1 MPETIADELL
11 VNIRLKTE
19 ALEEGLAQMR
29 SLLAKS
35 SAQVERLSS
44 AQAKAAEAAAQAQAK
59 AAAEAASAAQ
69 KEAERLKAAYDAA
82 YKALEKDATEA
93 ALNQAEALETAAS
106 KAQEAAARAAR
117 EQVVAEQDAQTARIT
132 AIRAAE
138 AESKRASEEA
148 ARAAE
153 EAAER
158 TKQAQA
164 QVAAAATA
172 AFAGIV
178 LAIRGAIEAANEYN
192 NAMVGLN
199 SLAEGTGQDFGD
211 LQAAAEDLA
220 SDGLMTVADAAASL
234 KNLLAR
240 GFSAD
245 EAVDMLER
253 LKDAAAFGRQSSLS
267 LGEAVRSASEGI
279 KNENS
284 VLVDNAGVTKNVAVM
299 WEEYAATIGKSAAN
313 LTQAEKRQAEY
324 NGIMQETAYQVG
336 DAARYAEEFA
346 GKQAAL
352 EAATLRVNQA
362 LGASVQG
369 ALTPLLEAVTPIVDA
384 LAGWIERN
392 PELTAGIVAAT
403 TAGVALTAVVAGAIP
418 MVTGLA
424 AAFGTLQA
432 SMGVVG
438 AISLAI
444 GALAAFAVAC
454 SNAKTPAEELAEE
467 LEGLKNE
474 MQTLGETSA
483 SAEEAF
489 AVLESGTATTE
500 EIAAAKKALAAAIPD
515 VVIGY
520 DREGNAIL
528 ATNDILREHIE
539 LLRKEREE
547 KLQSARETAK
557 ELTATAQMEEQA
569 ARDKLERLK
578 EEREETKAYYEDLMN
593 QRGLYRK
600 FVETPEMLEGYRD
613 EALDENLRKQ
623 AEAAQ
628 ELEAAKL
635 ETSKRLQ
642 EQYALENE
650 LLGERDAATQLAM
663 EHTMDLATEQ
673 QLSGEEYL
681 ALLQQTLADE
691 EQMAAYREEAAAAAR
706 EEAAAVEELADAQDA
721 LDTAKSATEQQRA
734 AKQMRAYVEEV
745 KNGTKGTAT
754 YNKAVEELAEAY
766 DWLYPNIEQN
776 IDAISDLVAQQ
787 EDEAQKAVILA
798 RNAIDGLIE
807 SQNAI
812 IQLETASAEAKA
824 EAVSL
829 ISVLSQL
836 RNAMT
841 GLLIDGSLPEISVP
855 SVSSGGG
862 GGGGGGSEKSRW
874 EMELDELEHYA
885 ALGQDVTE
893 QQIAAIRRILE
904 EEKLSTEERWRL
916 EEELYD
922 KESALIED
930 KISLYKDLTNLTT
943 EEAAQQAAALQV
955 MLQTYALSTEERAAL
970 TEQLNETKK
979 ALDGDYL
986 RDYIAHLEQ
995 ILAAEQLNA
1004 AQRKNVLNEIMQA
1017 RIQLLQREQE
1027 AMQESISAQIS
1038 AIEAERD
1045 AQIAAIDKE
1054 IEALDKLLE
1063 QRKRLQQEE
1072 EDEDALRRLQESLK
1086 YEKDDYNRQQLEKQI
1101 EQKQKEIADREFE
1114 QSIQDQKD
1122 ALKAEQDA
1130 IRERAQAQIEG
1141 LQAMAEQ
1148 KTLWLETQYLQQQ
1161 EYNAL
1166 ELEQQNAQNALLLEG
1181 QALYGEQSLEAQQA
1195 LYGAQYGAGEE
1206 QNDAMVAL
1214 TDEGQQRDVETLL
1227 SYEDDWSGAGHTLGG
1242 ALESALQSHFDAIVA
1257 AAEAMASQV
1266 VSIVANAMAQINS
1279 LRSAASSVQS
1289 AGIGAAQSAISG
1301 RSGESARSTNVTI
1314 NQTNNFSGS
1323 SASPSAIRAAT
1334 KGAAQTLLKY

>member
-93 ALNQAEALETAAS
+93 ALAQAEALETAAS
-106 KAQEAAARAAR
+106 KAQEAATRAAR
-117 EQVVAEQDAQTARIT
+117 EQVVAERDAQTARIT

-284 VLVDNAGVTKNVAVM
+284 ILVDNAGVTKNVAVM

-324 NGIMQETAYQVG
+324 NGIMAETAYQVG

-369 ALTPLLEAVTPIVDA
+369 ALTPLLEAVTPLVDA

-418 MVTGLA
+418 MVKSLA
-424 AAFGTLQA
+424 AAFATLHA

-438 AISLAI
+438 AISLAV
-444 GALAAFAVAC
+444 GALAGIAAAC
-454 SNAKTPAEELAEE
+454 ANARSPLQELNEE
-467 LEGLKNE
+467 LEGLQDE
-474 MQTLGETSA
+474 LEQLSTSA
-483 SAEEAF
+483 GNAEQAL
-489 AVLESGTATTE
+489 AVLESGAATTDE
-500 EIAAAKKALAAAIPD
+500 LAAAKQRLAEIFPALVVGYDSEGNVILANNDLIREQIELTKELRRLKQQEAQEVSAQAVEEAKKRRDELEGVLRQLEAEKAQLEQERAAYIAQYGQDAPNVQWYDEELAARGETLINRNLEYRQSLID
-515 VVIGY
+515 L
-520 DREGNAIL
+520 NAQ
-528 ATNDILREHIE
+528 
-539 LLRKEREE
+539 
-547 KLQSARETAK
+547 LQA
-557 ELTATAQMEEQA
+557 
-569 ARDKLERLK
+569 
-578 EEREETKAYYEDLMN
+578 
-593 QRGLYRK
+593 
-600 FVETPEMLEGYRD
+600 
-613 EALDENLRKQ
+613 
-623 AEAAQ
+623 
-628 ELEAAKL
+628 
-635 ETSKRLQ
+635 
-642 EQYALENE
+642 QYALVNE
-650 LLGERDAATQLAM
+650 SLGEADAATQLAM
-663 EHTMDLATEQ
+663 ASAMEYAA
-673 QLSGEEYL
+673 QLEMTGAEYQSY
-681 ALLQQTLADE
+681 LQTVLADE

-706 EEAAAVEELADAQDA
+706 EEAAAVEELASAQEA
-721 LDTAKSATEQQRA
+721 VDTAGSAAEQQRA
-734 AKQMRAYVEEV
+734 AKQMRAYVEEI

-754 YNKAVEELAEAY
+754 YQKAVEELTDAY
-766 DWLYPNIEQN
+766 GSLYPDVENN
-776 IDAISDLVAQQ
+776 IDAISRLVGVEEETAR
-787 EDEAQKAVILA
+787 AAVESA
-798 RNAIDGLIE
+798 RTAIDNLIAVQ
-807 SQNAI
+807 SAI
-812 IQLETASAEAKA
+812 IQSAEATAQAKA
-824 EAVSL
+824 EAVSY
-829 ISVLSQL
+829 IQVLSQL

-855 SVSSGGG
+855 SVSTGGGG

-874 EMELDELEHYA
+874 EMELEELEHYA

-943 EEAAQQAAALQV
+943 EEAAQQAAALQY

-1114 QSIQDQKD
+1114 QNIQDQKD

-1148 KTLWLETQYLQQQ
+1148 KTLYLETQYLQQQ

-1242 ALESALQSHFDAIVA
+1242 ALQSALQSHFDAIVA

-1279 LRSAASSVQS
+1279 LRSAASSLQS
-1289 AGIGAAQSAISG
+1289 MGGGTASS
-1301 RSGESARSTNVTI
+1301 RSGGSARSTNVTI

-1323 SASPSAIRAAT
+1323 SPSPSAIRAAT

>member
-59 AAAEAASAAQ
+59 AAAEAARAAQ

-82 YKALEKDATEA
+82 YKALEQDASEA
-93 ALNQAEALETAAS
+93 VLNQAEALETAAN
-106 KAQEAAARAAR
+106 KAQEAAARAAH

-192 NAMVGLN
+192 NAMVGLK

-245 EAVDMLER
+245 EAVQMLER

-313 LTQAEKRQAEY
+313 LTQAERRQAEY

-369 ALTPLLEAVTPIVDA
+369 ALTPLLEAVTPLVDA

-418 MVTGLA
+418 MVKSLA
-424 AAFGTLQA
+424 AAFATLHA

-438 AISLAI
+438 AISLAV
-444 GALAAFAVAC
+444 GALAGIAAAC
-454 SNAKTPAEELAEE
+454 ANARSPLQELNEE
-467 LEGLKNE
+467 LEGLQDE
-474 MQTLGETSA
+474 LEQLSTSA
-483 SAEEAF
+483 GNAEQAL
-489 AVLESGTATTE
+489 AVLESGAATTDE
-500 EIAAAKKALAAAIPD
+500 LAAAKQRLAEIFPALVVGYDSEGNVILANNDLIREQIELTKELRRLKQQEAQEVSAQAVEEAKKRRDELEGVLRQLEAEKAQLEQERAAYIAQYGQDAPNVQWYDEELAARGETLINRNLEYRQSLID
-515 VVIGY
+515 L
-520 DREGNAIL
+520 NAQ
-528 ATNDILREHIE
+528 
-539 LLRKEREE
+539 
-547 KLQSARETAK
+547 LQA
-557 ELTATAQMEEQA
+557 
-569 ARDKLERLK
+569 
-578 EEREETKAYYEDLMN
+578 
-593 QRGLYRK
+593 
-600 FVETPEMLEGYRD
+600 
-613 EALDENLRKQ
+613 
-623 AEAAQ
+623 
-628 ELEAAKL
+628 
-635 ETSKRLQ
+635 
-642 EQYALENE
+642 QYALVNE
-650 LLGERDAATQLAM
+650 SLGEADAATQLAM
-663 EHTMDLATEQ
+663 ASAMEYAA
-673 QLSGEEYL
+673 QLEMTGAEYQSY
-681 ALLQQTLADE
+681 LQTVLADE

-706 EEAAAVEELADAQDA
+706 EEAAAVEELASAQEA
-721 LDTAKSATEQQRA
+721 VDTAGSAAEQQRA
-734 AKQMRAYVEEV
+734 AKQMRAYVEEI

-754 YNKAVEELAEAY
+754 YQKAVEELTDAY
-766 DWLYPNIEQN
+766 GSLYPDVENN
-776 IDAISDLVAQQ
+776 IDAISRLVGVEEETAR
-787 EDEAQKAVILA
+787 AAVESA
-798 RNAIDGLIE
+798 RTAIDNLIAVQ
-807 SQNAI
+807 SAI
-812 IQLETASAEAKA
+812 IQSAEATAQAKA
-824 EAVSL
+824 EAVSY
-829 ISVLSQL
+829 IQVLSQL

-841 GLLIDGSLPEISVP
+841 GLLIDSSLPEISVP
-855 SVSSGGG
+855 SVSTGGGG

-943 EEAAQQAAALQV
+943 EEAAQQAAALQY

-1017 RIQLLQREQE
+1017 RIQLMQREQE

-1114 QSIQDQKD
+1114 QNIQDQKD

-1166 ELEQQNAQNALLLEG
+1166 ELEQQTAQNALLLEG

-1257 AAEAMASQV
+1257 AAETMASTV

-1279 LRSAASSVQS
+1279 LRSAASSLQS
-1289 AGIGAAQSAISG
+1289 AGIGAAQGAISG
-1301 RSGESARSTNVTI
+1301 RSGGSARSGGVTVY
-1314 NQTNNFSGS
+1314 QTNNFSGS
-1323 SASPSAIRAAT
+1323 SPSPSAIRAAT

>member
-82 YKALEKDATEA
+82 YKALEKDASEA
-93 ALNQAEALETAAS
+93 ALNQAEALETAAN
-106 KAQEAAARAAR
+106 KAQEAATRAAH

-220 SDGLMTVADAAASL
+220 SDGLMTVADAAAAL

-245 EAVDMLER
+245 EAVQMLER

-267 LGEAVRSASEGI
+267 LGEAVRSAAEGI

-284 VLVDNAGVTKNVAVM
+284 ILVDNAGVTKNVAVM
-299 WEEYAATIGKSAAN
+299 WEEYAQEIGKSAAN

-362 LGASVQG
+362 LGASVQS
-369 ALTPLLEAVTPIVDA
+369 ALTPLLEAVTPLVDA

-403 TAGVALTAVVAGAIP
+403 TAGVALTAAMAAAIP
-418 MVTGLA
+418 VVTGLA

-454 SNAKTPAEELAEE
+454 TNAKTPAEELAEE

-474 MQTLGETSA
+474 MQTLGEASA

-520 DREGNAIL
+520 DNEGNAIL

-539 LLRKEREE
+539 LLRKEREA
-547 KLQSARETAK
+547 KLQSARAAAQEMAD
-557 ELTATAQMEEQA
+557 TAQLEVEAAQYRLDVLREERAETERYYADMLKYAQNYSEEQRA
-569 ARDKLERLK
+569 LLES
-578 EEREETKAYYEDLMN
+578 
-593 QRGLYRK
+593 
-600 FVETPEMLEGYRD
+600 YRD
-613 EALDENLRKQ
+613 DALQQNTQAQ

-628 ELEAAKL
+628 ELADARMQASLK
-635 ETSKRLQ
+635 LQ

-663 EHTMDLATEQ
+663 EHTMELATQQ

-691 EQMAAYREEAAAAAR
+691 QQMAAYREEAAAAAR

-798 RNAIDGLIE
+798 RNAIDGLIK

-841 GLLIDGSLPEISVP
+841 GLLIDSSLPEIPVP
-855 SVSSGGG
+855 SVSSGGGG

-943 EEAAQQAAALQV
+943 EEAAQQAAALQY

-1114 QSIQDQKD
+1114 QNIQDQKD

-1166 ELEQQNAQNALLLEG
+1166 ELEQQTAQNALLLEG

-1242 ALESALQSHFDAIVA
+1242 ALQSALQSHFDAIVA

-1289 AGIGAAQSAISG
+1289 MGGGTASS
-1301 RSGESARSTNVTI
+1301 RSGGSARSTNVTI
-1314 NQTNNFSGS
+1314 NQTNNFSGGAS
-1323 SASPSAIRAAT
+1323 RSPSAIRAAT
-1334 KGAAQTLLKY
+1334 KTAAQTLLKY

>member
-93 ALNQAEALETAAS
+93 ALAQAEALETAAS
-106 KAQEAAARAAR
+106 KAQEAATRAAR

-192 NAMVGLN
+192 NAMVGLK

-245 EAVDMLER
+245 EAVQMLER

-313 LTQAEKRQAEY
+313 LTQAERRQAEY

-336 DAARYAEEFA
+336 DAARYAEAFA

-369 ALTPLLEAVTPIVDA
+369 ALTPLVQILTPLADA
-384 LAGWIERN
+384 LAWVIEKF
-392 PELTAGIVAAT
+392 PGVSAGATAALTAM
-403 TAGVALTAVVAGAIP
+403 VALTAVVTGAIP
-418 MVTGLA
+418 MVKSLA
-424 AAFGTLQA
+424 AAFATLHA
-432 SMGVVG
+432 SLGVVG
-438 AISLAI
+438 AISLAV
-444 GALAAFAVAC
+444 GALAGIAAAC
-454 SNAKTPAEELAEE
+454 ANARSPLQELNEE
-467 LEGLKNE
+467 LEGLQDE
-474 MQTLGETSA
+474 LEQLSTSA
-483 SAEEAF
+483 GNAEQAL
-489 AVLESGTATTE
+489 AVLESGTATTDE
-500 EIAAAKKALAAAIPD
+500 LAAAKQRLAEIFPALVVGYDSEGNVILANNDLIREQIELTKELRRLKQQEAQEVSAQAVEEAKKRRDELEGVLRQLEAEKAQLEQERAAYIAQYGQDAPNVQWYDEELAARGETLINRNLEYRQSLID
-515 VVIGY
+515 L
-520 DREGNAIL
+520 NAQ
-528 ATNDILREHIE
+528 
-539 LLRKEREE
+539 
-547 KLQSARETAK
+547 LQA
-557 ELTATAQMEEQA
+557 
-569 ARDKLERLK
+569 
-578 EEREETKAYYEDLMN
+578 
-593 QRGLYRK
+593 
-600 FVETPEMLEGYRD
+600 
-613 EALDENLRKQ
+613 
-623 AEAAQ
+623 
-628 ELEAAKL
+628 
-635 ETSKRLQ
+635 
-642 EQYALENE
+642 QYALVNE
-650 LLGERDAATQLAM
+650 SLGEADAATQLAM
-663 EHTMDLATEQ
+663 ASAMEYAA
-673 QLSGEEYL
+673 QLEMTAAEYQSY
-681 ALLQQTLADE
+681 LQTVLADE
-691 EQMAAYREEAAAAAR
+691 QQMAAYREEAAAAAR
-706 EEAAAVEELADAQDA
+706 EEAAAMEELADAQDA
-721 LDTAKSATEQQRA
+721 MDLSKNAAEQQRA

-754 YNKAVEELAEAY
+754 YQKAVEELTDAY
-766 DWLYPNIEQN
+766 GSLYPDVENN
-776 IDAISDLVAQQ
+776 IDAISRLVGVEEETAR
-787 EDEAQKAVILA
+787 AAVESA
-798 RNAIDGLIE
+798 RTAIDNLIAVQ
-807 SQNAI
+807 SAI
-812 IQLETASAEAKA
+812 IQSAEATAQAKA
-824 EAVSL
+824 EAVSY
-829 ISVLSQL
+829 IQVLSQL

-855 SVSSGGG
+855 SVSTGGGGG

-943 EEAAQQAAALQV
+943 EEAAQQAAALQY

-1114 QSIQDQKD
+1114 QNIQDQKD

-1166 ELEQQNAQNALLLEG
+1166 ELEQQTAQNALLLEG

-1206 QNDAMVAL
+1206 QNDAMVQL

-1279 LRSAASSVQS
+1279 LRAAASSVQS
-1289 AGIGAAQSAISG
+1289 MGGGTASS
-1301 RSGESARSTNVTI
+1301 RSGGSARSTNVTI
-1314 NQTNNFSGS
+1314 NQTNNFSGGAS
-1323 SASPSAIRAAT
+1323 RSPSAIRAAT
-1334 KGAAQTLLKY
+1334 KTAAQTLLKY

>member
-93 ALNQAEALETAAS
+93 ALNQAEALETAAN
-106 KAQEAAARAAR
+106 KAQEAATRAAH

-192 NAMVGLN
+192 NAMVGLK

-220 SDGLMTVADAAASL
+220 SDGLMTVADAAAAL

-245 EAVDMLER
+245 EAVQMLER

-267 LGEAVRSASEGI
+267 LGEAVRSAAEGI

-284 VLVDNAGVTKNVAVM
+284 ILVDNAGVTKNVAVM

-324 NGIMQETAYQVG
+324 NGIMAETAYQVG

-369 ALTPLLEAVTPIVDA
+369 ALTPLLEAVTPLVDA

-418 MVTGLA
+418 MVKSLA
-424 AAFGTLQA
+424 AAFATLHA

-438 AISLAI
+438 AISLAV
-444 GALAAFAVAC
+444 GALAGIAAAC
-454 SNAKTPAEELAEE
+454 ANARSPLQELNEE
-467 LEGLKNE
+467 LEGLQDE
-474 MQTLGETSA
+474 LEQLSTSA
-483 SAEEAF
+483 GNAEQAL
-489 AVLESGTATTE
+489 AVLESGAATTDE
-500 EIAAAKKALAAAIPD
+500 LAAAKQRLAEIFPTL
-515 VVIGY
+515 VVGY
-520 DREGNAIL
+520 DSEGNVIL
-528 ATNDILREHIE
+528 ANNDLIREQIE
-539 LLRKEREE
+539 LTKELRRLKQQEAQEVSAQAVEEAKKRRDELEGVLRQLEAEKAQLEQERAAYIAQYGQDAPNVQWYDE
-547 KLQSARETAK
+547 
-557 ELTATAQMEEQA
+557 ELTARGETLINRNLEYRQSLIDLNAQLQA
-569 ARDKLERLK
+569 
-578 EEREETKAYYEDLMN
+578 
-593 QRGLYRK
+593 
-600 FVETPEMLEGYRD
+600 
-613 EALDENLRKQ
+613 
-623 AEAAQ
+623 
-628 ELEAAKL
+628 
-635 ETSKRLQ
+635 
-642 EQYALENE
+642 QYALVNE
-650 LLGERDAATQLAM
+650 SLGEADAATQLAM
-663 EHTMDLATEQ
+663 ASAMEYAA
-673 QLSGEEYL
+673 QLEMTGAEYQSY
-681 ALLQQTLADE
+681 LQTVLADE

-706 EEAAAVEELADAQDA
+706 EEAAAVEELASAQEA
-721 LDTAKSATEQQRA
+721 VDTAGSAAEQQRA

-754 YNKAVEELAEAY
+754 YQKAVEELTDAY
-766 DWLYPNIEQN
+766 GMYFPNVEQS
-776 IDAISDLVAQQ
+776 IDSISDLVGYE
-787 EDEAQKAVILA
+787 EDLA
-798 RNAIDGLIE
+798 RTAVESARTAIDNLIAE
-807 SQNAI
+807 QNAI

-841 GLLIDGSLPEISVP
+841 GLLIDGSLPEIPVP

-943 EEAAQQAAALQV
+943 EEAAQQAAALQY

-1017 RIQLLQREQE
+1017 RIQLMQREQE

-1114 QSIQDQKD
+1114 QNIQDQKD

-1166 ELEQQNAQNALLLEG
+1166 ELEQQTAQNALLLEG

-1279 LRSAASSVQS
+1279 LRSAASSLQS
-1289 AGIGAAQSAISG
+1289 MGGGTASS
-1301 RSGESARSTNVTI
+1301 RSGGSARSTNVTI

-1323 SASPSAIRAAT
+1323 SPSPSAIRAAT

>member
-93 ALNQAEALETAAS
+93 ALNQAEALETAAN
-106 KAQEAAARAAR
+106 KAQEAATRAAH

-284 VLVDNAGVTKNVAVM
+284 ILVDNAGVTKNVAVM

-324 NGIMQETAYQVG
+324 NGIMAETAYQVG

-369 ALTPLLEAVTPIVDA
+369 ALTPLLEAVTPLVDA

-403 TAGVALTAVVAGAIP
+403 AAGVALTAVVTGAIP
-418 MVTGLA
+418 MVKSLA
-424 AAFGTLQA
+424 AAFATLHA

-438 AISLAI
+438 AISLAV
-444 GALAAFAVAC
+444 GALAGIAAAC
-454 SNAKTPAEELAEE
+454 ANARSPLQELNEE
-467 LEGLKNE
+467 LEGLQDE
-474 MQTLGETSA
+474 LEQLSTSA
-483 SAEEAF
+483 GNAEQAL
-489 AVLESGTATTE
+489 AVLESGAATTDE
-500 EIAAAKKALAAAIPD
+500 LAAAKQRLAEIFPTLVVGYDSEGNVILANNDLIREQIELTKELRRLKQQEAQEVSAQAVEEAKKRRDELEGVLRQLEAEKAQLEQERAAYIAQYGQDAPNVQWYDEELAARGETLINRNLEYRQSLID
-515 VVIGY
+515 L
-520 DREGNAIL
+520 NAQ
-528 ATNDILREHIE
+528 
-539 LLRKEREE
+539 
-547 KLQSARETAK
+547 LQA
-557 ELTATAQMEEQA
+557 
-569 ARDKLERLK
+569 
-578 EEREETKAYYEDLMN
+578 
-593 QRGLYRK
+593 
-600 FVETPEMLEGYRD
+600 
-613 EALDENLRKQ
+613 
-623 AEAAQ
+623 
-628 ELEAAKL
+628 
-635 ETSKRLQ
+635 
-642 EQYALENE
+642 QYALVNE
-650 LLGERDAATQLAM
+650 SLGEADAATQLAM
-663 EHTMDLATEQ
+663 ASAMEYAA
-673 QLSGEEYL
+673 QLEMTGAEYQSY
-681 ALLQQTLADE
+681 LQTVLADE

-706 EEAAAVEELADAQDA
+706 EEAAAVEELASAQEA
-721 LDTAKSATEQQRA
+721 VDTAGSAAEQQRA

-754 YNKAVEELAEAY
+754 YQKAVEELTDAY
-766 DWLYPNIEQN
+766 GSLYPDVENN
-776 IDAISDLVAQQ
+776 IDAISRLVGVEEETAR
-787 EDEAQKAVILA
+787 AAVESA
-798 RNAIDGLIE
+798 RTAIDNLIAV
-807 SQNAI
+807 QNAI
-812 IQLETASAEAKA
+812 IQSAEATAQAKA
-824 EAVSL
+824 EAVSY
-829 ISVLSQL
+829 IQVLSQL

-841 GLLIDGSLPEISVP
+841 GLLIDSSLPEISVP
-855 SVSSGGG
+855 SVSTGGG

-943 EEAAQQAAALQV
+943 EEAAQQAAALQY

-1017 RIQLLQREQE
+1017 RIQLMQREQE

-1114 QSIQDQKD
+1114 QNIQDQKD

-1257 AAEAMASQV
+1257 AAETMASTV

-1279 LRSAASSVQS
+1279 LRSAASSLQS
-1289 AGIGAAQSAISG
+1289 AGIGAAQRAISS
-1301 RSGESARSTNVTI
+1301 RSGGSARSTNVTI

-1323 SASPSAIRAAT
+1323 SPSPSAIRAAT

>member
-93 ALNQAEALETAAS
+93 ALNQAEALETAAN

-284 VLVDNAGVTKNVAVM
+284 ILVDNAGVTKNVAVM

-324 NGIMQETAYQVG
+324 NGIMAETAYQVG

-369 ALTPLLEAVTPIVDA
+369 ALTPLLEAVTPLVDA

-403 TAGVALTAVVAGAIP
+403 AAGVALTAVVAGAIP
-418 MVTGLA
+418 IVTGLA

-474 MQTLGETSA
+474 MQTLGEASA

-520 DREGNAIL
+520 DNEGNAIL

-539 LLRKEREE
+539 LLRKEREA
-547 KLQSARETAK
+547 KLQSARAAAQEMAD
-557 ELTATAQMEEQA
+557 TAQLEVEAAQYRLDVLREERAETERYYADMLKYAQNYSEEQRA
-569 ARDKLERLK
+569 LLES
-578 EEREETKAYYEDLMN
+578 
-593 QRGLYRK
+593 
-600 FVETPEMLEGYRD
+600 YRD
-613 EALDENLRKQ
+613 DALQQNTQAQ

-628 ELEAAKL
+628 ELADARMQASLK
-635 ETSKRLQ
+635 LQ

-663 EHTMDLATEQ
+663 EHTMELATQQ

-691 EQMAAYREEAAAAAR
+691 QQMAAYREEAAAAAR

-798 RNAIDGLIE
+798 RNAIDGLIK

-841 GLLIDGSLPEISVP
+841 GLLIDSSLPEISVP
-855 SVSSGGG
+855 SVSTGGG

-874 EMELDELEHYA
+874 EMELEELEHYA

-943 EEAAQQAAALQV
+943 EEAAQQAAALQY

-1017 RIQLLQREQE
+1017 RIQLMQREQE

-1166 ELEQQNAQNALLLEG
+1166 ELEQQTAQNALLLEG

-1257 AAEAMASQV
+1257 AAETMASTV

-1279 LRSAASSVQS
+1279 LRSAASSLQS
-1289 AGIGAAQSAISG
+1289 MGGGTASS
-1301 RSGESARSTNVTI
+1301 RSGGSARSTNVTI

-1323 SASPSAIRAAT
+1323 SPSPSAIRAAT

>member
-59 AAAEAASAAQ
+59 AAAEAARAAQ

-93 ALNQAEALETAAS
+93 ALAQAEALETAAS
-106 KAQEAAARAAR
+106 KAQEAATRAAR
-117 EQVVAEQDAQTARIT
+117 EQVVAERDAQTARIT

-284 VLVDNAGVTKNVAVM
+284 ILVDNAGVTKNVAVM

-369 ALTPLLEAVTPIVDA
+369 ALTPLLEAVTPLVDA

-454 SNAKTPAEELAEE
+454 TNAKTPAEELAEE

-474 MQTLGETSA
+474 MQTLGEASA

-520 DREGNAIL
+520 DNEGNAIL

-539 LLRKEREE
+539 LLRKEREA
-547 KLQSARETAK
+547 KLQSARAAAQEMAD
-557 ELTATAQMEEQA
+557 TAQLEVEAAQYRLDVLREERAETEQYYADMLKYAQNYSEEQRA
-569 ARDKLERLK
+569 LLES
-578 EEREETKAYYEDLMN
+578 
-593 QRGLYRK
+593 
-600 FVETPEMLEGYRD
+600 YRD
-613 EALDENLRKQ
+613 DALQQNTQAQ

-628 ELEAAKL
+628 ELADARMQASLK
-635 ETSKRLQ
+635 LQ

-663 EHTMDLATEQ
+663 EHTMELATQQ

-691 EQMAAYREEAAAAAR
+691 QQMAAYREEAAAAAR

-798 RNAIDGLIE
+798 RNAIDGLIK

-841 GLLIDGSLPEISVP
+841 GLLIDSSLPEISVP
-855 SVSSGGG
+855 SVSSGGGG

-943 EEAAQQAAALQV
+943 EEAAQQAAALQY

-1017 RIQLLQREQE
+1017 RIQLMQREQE

-1114 QSIQDQKD
+1114 QNIQDQKD

-1166 ELEQQNAQNALLLEG
+1166 ELEQQTAQNALLLEG

-1257 AAEAMASQV
+1257 AAEAMASTV

-1279 LRSAASSVQS
+1279 LRSAASSLQS
-1289 AGIGAAQSAISG
+1289 MGGGTASS
-1301 RSGESARSTNVTI
+1301 RSGGSARSTNVTI

-1323 SASPSAIRAAT
+1323 SPSPSAIRAAT

>member
-82 YKALEKDATEA
+82 YKALEQDATEA

-106 KAQEAAARAAR
+106 KAQEAATRAAR

-192 NAMVGLN
+192 NAMVGLK

-220 SDGLMTVADAAASL
+220 SDGLMTVADAAAAL

-245 EAVDMLER
+245 EAVQMLER

-267 LGEAVRSASEGI
+267 LGEAVRSAAEGI

-284 VLVDNAGVTKNVAVM
+284 ILVDNAGVTKNVAVM

-324 NGIMQETAYQVG
+324 NGIMAETAYQVG

-369 ALTPLLEAVTPIVDA
+369 ALTPLLEAVTPLVDA

-418 MVTGLA
+418 MVKSLA
-424 AAFGTLQA
+424 AAFATLHA

-438 AISLAI
+438 AISLAV
-444 GALAAFAVAC
+444 GALAGIAAAC
-454 SNAKTPAEELAEE
+454 ANARSPLQELNEE
-467 LEGLKNE
+467 LEGLQDE
-474 MQTLGETSA
+474 LEQLSTSA
-483 SAEEAF
+483 GNAEQAL
-489 AVLESGTATTE
+489 AVLESGAATTDE
-500 EIAAAKKALAAAIPD
+500 LAAAKQRLAEIFPTL
-515 VVIGY
+515 VVGY
-520 DREGNAIL
+520 DSEGNVIL
-528 ATNDILREHIE
+528 ANNDLIREQIE
-539 LLRKEREE
+539 LTKELRRLKQQEAQEVSAQAVEEAKKRRDELEGVLRQLEAEKAQLEQERAAYIAQYGQDAPNVQWYDE
-547 KLQSARETAK
+547 
-557 ELTATAQMEEQA
+557 ELTARGETLINRNLEYRQSLIDLNAQLQA
-569 ARDKLERLK
+569 
-578 EEREETKAYYEDLMN
+578 
-593 QRGLYRK
+593 
-600 FVETPEMLEGYRD
+600 
-613 EALDENLRKQ
+613 
-623 AEAAQ
+623 
-628 ELEAAKL
+628 
-635 ETSKRLQ
+635 
-642 EQYALENE
+642 QYALVNE
-650 LLGERDAATQLAM
+650 SLGEADAATQLAM
-663 EHTMDLATEQ
+663 ASAMEYAA
-673 QLSGEEYL
+673 QLEMTGAEYQSY
-681 ALLQQTLADE
+681 LQTVLADE

-706 EEAAAVEELADAQDA
+706 EEAAAVEELASAQEA
-721 LDTAKSATEQQRA
+721 VDTAGSAAEQQRA
-734 AKQMRAYVEEV
+734 AKQMRAYVEEI

-754 YNKAVEELAEAY
+754 YQKAVEELTDAY
-766 DWLYPNIEQN
+766 GSLYPDVENN
-776 IDAISDLVAQQ
+776 IDAISRLVGVEEETAR
-787 EDEAQKAVILA
+787 AAVESA
-798 RNAIDGLIE
+798 RTAIDNLIAVQ
-807 SQNAI
+807 SAI
-812 IQLETASAEAKA
+812 IQSAEATAQAKA
-824 EAVSL
+824 EAVSY
-829 ISVLSQL
+829 IQVLSQL

-862 GGGGGGSEKSRW
+862 GGGGGGGSEKSRW
-874 EMELDELEHYA
+874 EMELEELEHYA

-943 EEAAQQAAALQV
+943 EEAAQQAAALQY

-1017 RIQLLQREQE
+1017 RIQLMQREQE

-1072 EDEDALRRLQESLK
+1072 EDDDALRRLQESLK

-1114 QSIQDQKD
+1114 QNIQDQKD

-1166 ELEQQNAQNALLLEG
+1166 ELEQQTAQNALLLEG

-1279 LRSAASSVQS
+1279 LRSAASSLQS
-1289 AGIGAAQSAISG
+1289 MGGGTASS
-1301 RSGESARSTNVTI
+1301 RSGGSARSTNVTI

-1323 SASPSAIRAAT
+1323 SPSPSAIRAAT

>member
-93 ALNQAEALETAAS
+93 ALAQAEALETAAS
-106 KAQEAAARAAR
+106 KAQEAATRAAR

-284 VLVDNAGVTKNVAVM
+284 ILVDNAGVTKNVAVM

-324 NGIMQETAYQVG
+324 NGIMAETAYQVG

-369 ALTPLLEAVTPIVDA
+369 ALTPLLEAVTPLVDA

-418 MVTGLA
+418 MVKSLA
-424 AAFGTLQA
+424 AAFATLHA

-438 AISLAI
+438 AISLAV
-444 GALAAFAVAC
+444 GALAGIAAAC
-454 SNAKTPAEELAEE
+454 ANARSPLQELNEE
-467 LEGLKNE
+467 LEGLQDE
-474 MQTLGETSA
+474 LEQLSTSA
-483 SAEEAF
+483 GNAEQAL
-489 AVLESGTATTE
+489 AVLESGAATTDE
-500 EIAAAKKALAAAIPD
+500 LAAAKQRLAEIFPALVVGYDSEGNVILANNDLIREQIELTKELRRLKQQEAQEVSAQAVEEAKKRRDELEGVLRQLEAEKAQLEQERAAYIAQYGQDAPNVQWYDEELAARGETLINRNLEYRQSLID
-515 VVIGY
+515 L
-520 DREGNAIL
+520 NAQ
-528 ATNDILREHIE
+528 
-539 LLRKEREE
+539 
-547 KLQSARETAK
+547 LQA
-557 ELTATAQMEEQA
+557 
-569 ARDKLERLK
+569 
-578 EEREETKAYYEDLMN
+578 
-593 QRGLYRK
+593 
-600 FVETPEMLEGYRD
+600 
-613 EALDENLRKQ
+613 
-623 AEAAQ
+623 
-628 ELEAAKL
+628 
-635 ETSKRLQ
+635 
-642 EQYALENE
+642 QYALVNE
-650 LLGERDAATQLAM
+650 SMGEADAATQLAM
-663 EHTMDLATEQ
+663 ASAMEYAA
-673 QLSGEEYL
+673 QLEMTGAEYQSY
-681 ALLQQTLADE
+681 LQTVLADE
-691 EQMAAYREEAAAAAR
+691 QQMAAYREEAAAAAR

-855 SVSSGGG
+855 SVSTGGGG

-874 EMELDELEHYA
+874 EMELEELEHYA

-943 EEAAQQAAALQV
+943 EEAAQQAAALQY

-1114 QSIQDQKD
+1114 QNIQDQKD

-1166 ELEQQNAQNALLLEG
+1166 ELEQQTAQNALLLEG

-1242 ALESALQSHFDAIVA
+1242 ALQSALQSHFDAIVA

-1289 AGIGAAQSAISG
+1289 MGGGTASS
-1301 RSGESARSTNVTI
+1301 RSGGSARSTNVTI

-1323 SASPSAIRAAT
+1323 SPSPSAIRAAT

>member
-59 AAAEAASAAQ
+59 AAAEAASAAK

-82 YKALEKDATEA
+82 YKALEQDATEA
-93 ALNQAEALETAAS
+93 ALKQAEALETAAN
-106 KAQEAAARAAR
+106 KAQEAATRAAR

-178 LAIRGAIEAANEYN
+178 LAIRGAIEAANEYSS
-192 NAMVGLN
+192 AMVGLK

-211 LQAAAEDLA
+211 LQTAAEDLA

-313 LTQAEKRQAEY
+313 LTQAERRQAEY

-336 DAARYAEEFA
+336 DAARYAEAFA

-369 ALTPLLEAVTPIVDA
+369 ALTPLVQILTPLADA
-384 LAGWIERN
+384 LAWVIEKF
-392 PELTAGIVAAT
+392 PGVSAGATAALTAM
-403 TAGVALTAVVAGAIP
+403 VALTAVVTGAIP
-418 MVTGLA
+418 MVKSLA
-424 AAFGTLQA
+424 AAFATLHA
-432 SMGVVG
+432 SLGVVG
-438 AISLAI
+438 AISLAV
-444 GALAAFAVAC
+444 GALAGIAAAC
-454 SNAKTPAEELAEE
+454 ANARSPLQELNEE
-467 LEGLKNE
+467 LEGLQDE
-474 MQTLGETSA
+474 LEQLSTSA
-483 SAEEAF
+483 GNAEQAL
-489 AVLESGTATTE
+489 AVLESGTATTDE
-500 EIAAAKKALAAAIPD
+500 LAAAKQRLAEIFPALVVGYDSEGNVILANNDLIREQIELTKELRRLKQQEAQEVSAQAVEEAKKRRDELEGVLRQLEAEKAQLEQERAAYIAQYGQDAPNVQWYDEELAARGETLINRNLEYRQSLID
-515 VVIGY
+515 L
-520 DREGNAIL
+520 NAQ
-528 ATNDILREHIE
+528 
-539 LLRKEREE
+539 
-547 KLQSARETAK
+547 LQA
-557 ELTATAQMEEQA
+557 
-569 ARDKLERLK
+569 
-578 EEREETKAYYEDLMN
+578 
-593 QRGLYRK
+593 
-600 FVETPEMLEGYRD
+600 
-613 EALDENLRKQ
+613 
-623 AEAAQ
+623 
-628 ELEAAKL
+628 
-635 ETSKRLQ
+635 
-642 EQYALENE
+642 QYALVNE
-650 LLGERDAATQLAM
+650 SLGEADAATQLAM
-663 EHTMDLATEQ
+663 ASAMEYAA
-673 QLSGEEYL
+673 QLEMTAAEYQSY
-681 ALLQQTLADE
+681 LQTVLADE
-691 EQMAAYREEAAAAAR
+691 QQMAAYREEAAAAAR
-706 EEAAAVEELADAQDA
+706 EEAAAVEELASAQEA
-721 LDTAKSATEQQRA
+721 VDTAGSAAEQQRA

-754 YNKAVEELAEAY
+754 YQKAVEELTDAY
-766 DWLYPNIEQN
+766 GNLYPDVENN
-776 IDAISDLVAQQ
+776 IDAISRLVGVEEETAR
-787 EDEAQKAVILA
+787 AAVESA
-798 RNAIDGLIE
+798 RTAIDNLIAVQ
-807 SQNAI
+807 SAI
-812 IQLETASAEAKA
+812 IQSAEATAQAKA
-824 EAVSL
+824 EAVSY
-829 ISVLSQL
+829 IQVLSQL

-855 SVSSGGG
+855 SVSTGGGG

-943 EEAAQQAAALQV
+943 EEAAQQAAALQY

-1054 IEALDKLLE
+1054 IEALDRLLE
-1063 QRKRLQQEE
+1063 ERKRLQQEE

-1114 QSIQDQKD
+1114 QNIQDQKD

-1279 LRSAASSVQS
+1279 LRSAASSLQS
-1289 AGIGAAQSAISG
+1289 MGGGTASS
-1301 RSGESARSTNVTI
+1301 RSGGSARSTNVTI

-1323 SASPSAIRAAT
+1323 SPSPSAIRAAT

>member
-93 ALNQAEALETAAS
+93 ALNQAEALETAAN
-106 KAQEAAARAAR
+106 KAQEAATRAAH

-284 VLVDNAGVTKNVAVM
+284 ILVDNAGVTKNVAVM

-324 NGIMQETAYQVG
+324 NGIMAETAYQVG

-369 ALTPLLEAVTPIVDA
+369 ALTPLLEAVTPLVDA

-403 TAGVALTAVVAGAIP
+403 AAGVALTAVVTGAIP
-418 MVTGLA
+418 MVKSLA
-424 AAFGTLQA
+424 AAFATLHA

-438 AISLAI
+438 AISLAV
-444 GALAAFAVAC
+444 GALAGIAAAC
-454 SNAKTPAEELAEE
+454 ANARSPLQELNEE
-467 LEGLKNE
+467 LEGLQDE
-474 MQTLGETSA
+474 LEQLSTSA
-483 SAEEAF
+483 GNAEQAL
-489 AVLESGTATTE
+489 AVLESGAATTDE
-500 EIAAAKKALAAAIPD
+500 LAAAKQRLAEIFPTLVVGYDSEGNVILANNDLIREQIELTKELRRLKQQEAQEVSAQAVEEAKKRRDELEGVLRQLEAEKAQLEQERAAYIAQYGQDAPNVQWYDEELAARGETLINRNLEYRQSLID
-515 VVIGY
+515 L
-520 DREGNAIL
+520 NAQ
-528 ATNDILREHIE
+528 
-539 LLRKEREE
+539 
-547 KLQSARETAK
+547 LQA
-557 ELTATAQMEEQA
+557 
-569 ARDKLERLK
+569 
-578 EEREETKAYYEDLMN
+578 
-593 QRGLYRK
+593 
-600 FVETPEMLEGYRD
+600 
-613 EALDENLRKQ
+613 
-623 AEAAQ
+623 
-628 ELEAAKL
+628 
-635 ETSKRLQ
+635 
-642 EQYALENE
+642 QYALVNE
-650 LLGERDAATQLAM
+650 SLGEADAATQLAM
-663 EHTMDLATEQ
+663 ASAMEYAA
-673 QLSGEEYL
+673 QLEMTGAEYQSY
-681 ALLQQTLADE
+681 LQTVLADE

-706 EEAAAVEELADAQDA
+706 EEAAAVEELASAQEA
-721 LDTAKSATEQQRA
+721 VDTAGSAAEQQRA

-754 YNKAVEELAEAY
+754 YQKAVEELTDAY
-766 DWLYPNIEQN
+766 GSLYPDVENN
-776 IDAISDLVAQQ
+776 IDAISRLVGVEEETAR
-787 EDEAQKAVILA
+787 AAVESA
-798 RNAIDGLIE
+798 RTAIDNLIAV
-807 SQNAI
+807 QNAI
-812 IQLETASAEAKA
+812 IQSAEATAQAKA
-824 EAVSL
+824 EAVSY
-829 ISVLSQL
+829 IQVLSQL

-841 GLLIDGSLPEISVP
+841 GLLIDSSLPEISVP
-855 SVSSGGG
+855 SVSTGGG

-943 EEAAQQAAALQV
+943 EEAAQQAAALQY

-1017 RIQLLQREQE
+1017 RIQLMQREQE

-1114 QSIQDQKD
+1114 QNIQDQKD

-1181 QALYGEQSLEAQQA
+1181 QVLYGEQSLEAQQA

-1266 VSIVANAMAQINS
+1266 VSIVQSAMAQINS
-1279 LRSAASSVQS
+1279 LRSAASSLQS
-1289 AGIGAAQSAISG
+1289 MGGGTASG
-1301 RSGESARSTNVTI
+1301 RSGGSARSGGGVTVY
-1314 NQTNNFSGS
+1314 QTNNFSGGS
-1323 SASPSAIRAAT
+1323 SPSPSAIRAAT

>member
-93 ALNQAEALETAAS
+93 ALAQAEALETAAS
-106 KAQEAAARAAR
+106 KAQEAATRAAR
-117 EQVVAEQDAQTARIT
+117 EQVVAERDAQTARIT

-284 VLVDNAGVTKNVAVM
+284 ILVDNAGVTKNVAVM

-313 LTQAEKRQAEY
+313 LTQAERRQAEY

-336 DAARYAEEFA
+336 DAARYAEAFA

-369 ALTPLLEAVTPIVDA
+369 ALTPLVQILTPLADA
-384 LAGWIERN
+384 LAWVIEKF
-392 PELTAGIVAAT
+392 PGVSAGATAALTAM
-403 TAGVALTAVVAGAIP
+403 VALTAVVTGAIP
-418 MVTGLA
+418 MVKSLA
-424 AAFGTLQA
+424 AAFATLHA
-432 SMGVVG
+432 SLGVVG
-438 AISLAI
+438 AISLAV
-444 GALAAFAVAC
+444 GALAGIAAAC
-454 SNAKTPAEELAEE
+454 ANARSPLQELNEE
-467 LEGLKNE
+467 LEGLQDE
-474 MQTLGETSA
+474 LEQLSTSA
-483 SAEEAF
+483 GNAEQAL
-489 AVLESGTATTE
+489 AVLESGAATTDE
-500 EIAAAKKALAAAIPD
+500 LAAAKQRLAEIFPALVVGYDSEGNVILANNDLIREQIELTKELRRLKQQEAQEVSAQAVEEAKKRRDELEGVLRQLEAEKAQLEQERAAYIAQYGQDAPNVQWYDEELAARGETLINRNLEYRQSLID
-515 VVIGY
+515 L
-520 DREGNAIL
+520 NAQ
-528 ATNDILREHIE
+528 
-539 LLRKEREE
+539 
-547 KLQSARETAK
+547 LQA
-557 ELTATAQMEEQA
+557 
-569 ARDKLERLK
+569 
-578 EEREETKAYYEDLMN
+578 
-593 QRGLYRK
+593 
-600 FVETPEMLEGYRD
+600 
-613 EALDENLRKQ
+613 
-623 AEAAQ
+623 
-628 ELEAAKL
+628 
-635 ETSKRLQ
+635 
-642 EQYALENE
+642 QYALVNE
-650 LLGERDAATQLAM
+650 SLGEADAATQLAM
-663 EHTMDLATEQ
+663 ASAMEYAA
-673 QLSGEEYL
+673 QLEMTAAEYQSY
-681 ALLQQTLADE
+681 LQTVLADE
-691 EQMAAYREEAAAAAR
+691 QQMAAYREEAAAAAR
-706 EEAAAVEELADAQDA
+706 EEAAAVEELASAQEA
-721 LDTAKSATEQQRA
+721 VDTAGSAAEQQRA

-754 YNKAVEELAEAY
+754 YQKAVEELTDAY
-766 DWLYPNIEQN
+766 GNLYPDVENN
-776 IDAISDLVAQQ
+776 IDAISRLVGVEEETAR
-787 EDEAQKAVILA
+787 AAVESA
-798 RNAIDGLIE
+798 RTAIDNLIAVQ
-807 SQNAI
+807 SAI
-812 IQLETASAEAKA
+812 IQSAEATAQAKA
-824 EAVSL
+824 EAVSY
-829 ISVLSQL
+829 IQVLSQL

-841 GLLIDGSLPEISVP
+841 GLLIDSSLPEISVP

-862 GGGGGGSEKSRW
+862 GGGGGGGSEKSRW
-874 EMELDELEHYA
+874 EMELEELEHYA

-943 EEAAQQAAALQV
+943 EEAAQQAAALQY

-970 TEQLNETKK
+970 TERLNETKK

-1017 RIQLLQREQE
+1017 RIQLMQREQE

-1114 QSIQDQKD
+1114 QNIQDQKD

-1148 KTLWLETQYLQQQ
+1148 KTLYLETQYLQQQ

-1242 ALESALQSHFDAIVA
+1242 ALQSALQSHFDAIVA

-1279 LRSAASSVQS
+1279 LRSAASSLQS
-1289 AGIGAAQSAISG
+1289 MGGGTASS
-1301 RSGESARSTNVTI
+1301 RSGGRARSTNVTI

-1323 SASPSAIRAAT
+1323 SPSPSAIRAAT

>member
-82 YKALEKDATEA
+82 YKALEQDASEA
-93 ALNQAEALETAAS
+93 ALKQAEALETAAS
-106 KAQEAAARAAR
+106 KAQEAATRAAR

-192 NAMVGLN
+192 NAMVGLK

-245 EAVDMLER
+245 EAVQMLER

-284 VLVDNAGVTKNVAVM
+284 ILVDNAGVTKNVAVM

-313 LTQAEKRQAEY
+313 LTQAERRQAEY

-336 DAARYAEEFA
+336 DAARYAEAFA

-418 MVTGLA
+418 MVKSLA
-424 AAFGTLQA
+424 AAFATLHA

-438 AISLAI
+438 AISLAV
-444 GALAAFAVAC
+444 GALAGIAAAC
-454 SNAKTPAEELAEE
+454 ANARSPLQELNEE
-467 LEGLKNE
+467 LEGLQDE
-474 MQTLGETSA
+474 LEQLSTSA
-483 SAEEAF
+483 GNAEQAL
-489 AVLESGTATTE
+489 AVLESGAATTDE
-500 EIAAAKKALAAAIPD
+500 LAAAKQRLAEIFPALVVGYDSEGNVILANNDLIREQIELTKELRRLKQQEAQEVSAQAVEEAKKHRDELEGVLRQLEAEKAQLEQERAAYIAQYGQDAPNVQWYDEELAARGETLINRNLEYRQSLID
-515 VVIGY
+515 L
-520 DREGNAIL
+520 NAQ
-528 ATNDILREHIE
+528 
-539 LLRKEREE
+539 
-547 KLQSARETAK
+547 LQA
-557 ELTATAQMEEQA
+557 
-569 ARDKLERLK
+569 
-578 EEREETKAYYEDLMN
+578 
-593 QRGLYRK
+593 
-600 FVETPEMLEGYRD
+600 
-613 EALDENLRKQ
+613 
-623 AEAAQ
+623 
-628 ELEAAKL
+628 
-635 ETSKRLQ
+635 
-642 EQYALENE
+642 QYALVNE
-650 LLGERDAATQLAM
+650 SMGEADAATQLAM
-663 EHTMDLATEQ
+663 ASAMEYAA
-673 QLSGEEYL
+673 QLEMTAAEYQSY
-681 ALLQQTLADE
+681 LQTVLADE
-691 EQMAAYREEAAAAAR
+691 QQMAAYREEAAAAAR
-706 EEAAAVEELADAQDA
+706 EEAAAVEELASAQEA
-721 LDTAKSATEQQRA
+721 VDTAGSAAEQQRA

-754 YNKAVEELAEAY
+754 YQKAVEELTDAY
-766 DWLYPNIEQN
+766 GSLYPDVENN
-776 IDAISDLVAQQ
+776 IDAISRLVGVEEETAR
-787 EDEAQKAVILA
+787 AAVESA
-798 RNAIDGLIE
+798 RTAIDNLIAVQ
-807 SQNAI
+807 SAI
-812 IQLETASAEAKA
+812 IQSAEATAQAKA
-824 EAVSL
+824 EAVSY
-829 ISVLSQL
+829 IQVLSQL

-841 GLLIDGSLPEISVP
+841 GLLIDGSLPEIPVP
-855 SVSSGGG
+855 SVSSGG

-874 EMELDELEHYA
+874 EMELEELEHYA

-943 EEAAQQAAALQV
+943 EEAAQQAAALQY

-1054 IEALDKLLE
+1054 IEALDRLLE
-1063 QRKRLQQEE
+1063 ERKRLQQEE

-1114 QSIQDQKD
+1114 QNIQDQKD

-1166 ELEQQNAQNALLLEG
+1166 ELEQQTAQNALLLEG

-1242 ALESALQSHFDAIVA
+1242 ALQSALQSHFDAIVA

-1279 LRSAASSVQS
+1279 LRAAASSVQS
-1289 AGIGAAQSAISG
+1289 MGGGTASS
-1301 RSGESARSTNVTI
+1301 RSGGSARSTNVTI
-1314 NQTNNFSGS
+1314 NQTNNFSGGAS
-1323 SASPSAIRAAT
+1323 RSPSAIRAAT
-1334 KGAAQTLLKY
+1334 KTAAQTLLKY

>member
-1 MPETIADELL
+1 
-11 VNIRLKTE
+11 
-19 ALEEGLAQMR
+19 
-29 SLLAKS
+29 
-35 SAQVERLSS
+35 
-44 AQAKAAEAAAQAQAK
+44 
-59 AAAEAASAAQ
+59 
-69 KEAERLKAAYDAA
+69 
-82 YKALEKDATEA
+82 
-93 ALNQAEALETAAS
+93 
-106 KAQEAAARAAR
+106 
-117 EQVVAEQDAQTARIT
+117 
-132 AIRAAE
+132 
-138 AESKRASEEA
+138 
-148 ARAAE
+148 
-153 EAAER
+153 
-158 TKQAQA
+158 
-164 QVAAAATA
+164 
-172 AFAGIV
+172 
-178 LAIRGAIEAANEYN
+178 
-192 NAMVGLN
+192 MVGLN

-313 LTQAEKRQAEY
+313 LTQAERRQAEY

-369 ALTPLLEAVTPIVDA
+369 ALTPLVQILTPLADA
-384 LAGWIERN
+384 LAWVIEKF
-392 PELTAGIVAAT
+392 PGVSAGAAAALTAM
-403 TAGVALTAVVAGAIP
+403 VALTAVVTGAIP
-418 MVTGLA
+418 MVKSLA
-424 AAFGTLQA
+424 AAFATLHA

-438 AISLAI
+438 AISLAV
-444 GALAAFAVAC
+444 GALAGIAAAC
-454 SNAKTPAEELAEE
+454 ANARSPLQELNEE
-467 LEGLKNE
+467 LEGLQDE
-474 MQTLGETSA
+474 LEQLSTSA
-483 SAEEAF
+483 GNAEQAL
-489 AVLESGTATTE
+489 AVLESGAATTDE
-500 EIAAAKKALAAAIPD
+500 LAAAKQRLAEIFPTLVVGYDSEGNVILANNDLIREQIELTKELRRLKQQEAQEVSAQAVEEAKKRRDELEGVLRQLEAEKAQLEQERAAYIAQYGQDAPNVQWYDEELAARGETLINRNLEYRQSLID
-515 VVIGY
+515 L
-520 DREGNAIL
+520 NAQ
-528 ATNDILREHIE
+528 
-539 LLRKEREE
+539 
-547 KLQSARETAK
+547 LQA
-557 ELTATAQMEEQA
+557 
-569 ARDKLERLK
+569 
-578 EEREETKAYYEDLMN
+578 
-593 QRGLYRK
+593 
-600 FVETPEMLEGYRD
+600 
-613 EALDENLRKQ
+613 
-623 AEAAQ
+623 
-628 ELEAAKL
+628 
-635 ETSKRLQ
+635 
-642 EQYALENE
+642 QYALVNE
-650 LLGERDAATQLAM
+650 SLGEADAATQLAM
-663 EHTMDLATEQ
+663 ASAMEYAA
-673 QLSGEEYL
+673 QLEMTAAEYQSY
-681 ALLQQTLADE
+681 LQTVLADE
-691 EQMAAYREEAAAAAR
+691 QQMAAYREEAAAAAR
-706 EEAAAVEELADAQDA
+706 EEAAAVEELASAQEA
-721 LDTAKSATEQQRA
+721 VDTAGSAAEQQRA

-754 YNKAVEELAEAY
+754 YQKAVEELTDAY
-766 DWLYPNIEQN
+766 GSLYPDVENN
-776 IDAISDLVAQQ
+776 IDAISRLVGVEEETAR
-787 EDEAQKAVILA
+787 AAVESA
-798 RNAIDGLIE
+798 RTAIDNLIAV
-807 SQNAI
+807 QNAI
-812 IQLETASAEAKA
+812 IQSAEATAQAKA
-824 EAVSL
+824 EAVSY
-829 ISVLSQL
+829 IQVLSQL

-841 GLLIDGSLPEISVP
+841 GLLIDSSLPEISVP

-862 GGGGGGSEKSRW
+862 GGGGGGGSEKSRW
-874 EMELDELEHYA
+874 EMELEELEHYA

-943 EEAAQQAAALQV
+943 EEAAQQAAALQY

-1054 IEALDKLLE
+1054 IEALDRLLE
-1063 QRKRLQQEE
+1063 ERKRLQQEE

-1114 QSIQDQKD
+1114 QNIQDQKD

-1166 ELEQQNAQNALLLEG
+1166 ELEQQTAQNALLLEG

-1242 ALESALQSHFDAIVA
+1242 ALQSALQSHFDAIVA

-1279 LRSAASSVQS
+1279 LRAAASSVQS
-1289 AGIGAAQSAISG
+1289 MGGGTASS
-1301 RSGESARSTNVTI
+1301 RSGGSARSTNVTI
-1314 NQTNNFSGS
+1314 NQTNNFSGGAS
-1323 SASPSAIRAAT
+1323 RSPSAIRAAT

>member
-82 YKALEKDATEA
+82 YKALEQDATEA
-93 ALNQAEALETAAS
+93 ALNQAEALETAAN
-106 KAQEAAARAAR
+106 KAQEAATRAAR

-284 VLVDNAGVTKNVAVM
+284 ILVDNAGVTKNVASM

-369 ALTPLLEAVTPIVDA
+369 ALTPLLEAVTPLVDA

-418 MVTGLA
+418 MVKSLA
-424 AAFGTLQA
+424 AAFATLHA

-438 AISLAI
+438 AISLAV
-444 GALAAFAVAC
+444 GALAGIAAAC
-454 SNAKTPAEELAEE
+454 ANARSPLQELNEE
-467 LEGLKNE
+467 LEGLQDE
-474 MQTLGETSA
+474 LEQLSTSA
-483 SAEEAF
+483 GNAEQAL
-489 AVLESGTATTE
+489 AVLESDAATTDE
-500 EIAAAKKALAAAIPD
+500 LAAAKQRLAEIFPTLVVGYDSEGNVILANNDLIREQIELTKELRRLKQQEAQEVSAQAVEEAKKRRDELEGVLRQLEAEKAQLEQERAAYIAQYGQDAPNVQWYDEELAARGETLINRNLEYRQSLID
-515 VVIGY
+515 L
-520 DREGNAIL
+520 NAQ
-528 ATNDILREHIE
+528 
-539 LLRKEREE
+539 
-547 KLQSARETAK
+547 LQA
-557 ELTATAQMEEQA
+557 
-569 ARDKLERLK
+569 
-578 EEREETKAYYEDLMN
+578 
-593 QRGLYRK
+593 
-600 FVETPEMLEGYRD
+600 
-613 EALDENLRKQ
+613 
-623 AEAAQ
+623 
-628 ELEAAKL
+628 
-635 ETSKRLQ
+635 
-642 EQYALENE
+642 QYALVNE
-650 LLGERDAATQLAM
+650 SLGEADAATQLAM
-663 EHTMDLATEQ
+663 ASAMEYAA
-673 QLSGEEYL
+673 QLEMTGAEYQSY
-681 ALLQQTLADE
+681 LQTVLADE

-706 EEAAAVEELADAQDA
+706 EEAAAVEELASAQEA
-721 LDTAKSATEQQRA
+721 VDTAGSAAEQQRA
-734 AKQMRAYVEEV
+734 AKQMRAYVEEI

-754 YNKAVEELAEAY
+754 YQKAVEELTDAY
-766 DWLYPNIEQN
+766 GSLYPDVENN
-776 IDAISDLVAQQ
+776 IDAISRLVGVEEETAR
-787 EDEAQKAVILA
+787 AAVESA
-798 RNAIDGLIE
+798 RTAIDNLIAVQ
-807 SQNAI
+807 SAI
-812 IQLETASAEAKA
+812 IQSAEATAQAKA
-824 EAVSL
+824 EAVSY
-829 ISVLSQL
+829 IQVLSQL

-855 SVSSGGG
+855 SVSTGGGG

-874 EMELDELEHYA
+874 EMELEELEHYA

-943 EEAAQQAAALQV
+943 EEAAQQAAALQY

-1017 RIQLLQREQE
+1017 RIQLMQREQE

-1114 QSIQDQKD
+1114 QNIQDQKD

-1166 ELEQQNAQNALLLEG
+1166 ELEQQNAQSALLLEG

-1227 SYEDDWSGAGHTLGG
+1227 SYESEWSAAGHTLGG

-1257 AAEAMASQV
+1257 AAETMASTV

-1279 LRSAASSVQS
+1279 LRSAASSLQS
-1289 AGIGAAQSAISG
+1289 MGGGTASS
-1301 RSGESARSTNVTI
+1301 RSGGSARSTNVTI

-1323 SASPSAIRAAT
+1323 SPSPSAIRAAT

>member
-1 MPETIADELL
+1 MPETIANELL

-82 YKALEKDATEA
+82 YKALEQDATEA
-93 ALNQAEALETAAS
+93 ALDQAEALETAAN
-106 KAQEAAARAAR
+106 KAQEAATRAAR

-284 VLVDNAGVTKNVAVM
+284 ILVDNAGVTKNVAVM

-369 ALTPLLEAVTPIVDA
+369 ALTPLLEAVTPLVDA

-403 TAGVALTAVVAGAIP
+403 AAGVALTAVVTGAIP
-418 MVTGLA
+418 MVKSLA
-424 AAFGTLQA
+424 AAFATLHA

-438 AISLAI
+438 AISLAV
-444 GALAAFAVAC
+444 GALAGIAAAC
-454 SNAKTPAEELAEE
+454 ANARSPLQELNEE
-467 LEGLKNE
+467 LEGLQDE
-474 MQTLGETSA
+474 LEQLSTSA
-483 SAEEAF
+483 GNAEQAL
-489 AVLESGTATTE
+489 AVLESGAATTDE
-500 EIAAAKKALAAAIPD
+500 LAAAKQRLAEIFPTLVVGYDSEGNVILANNDLIREQIELTKELRRLKQQEAQEVSAQAVEEAKKRRDELEGVLRQLEAEKAQLEQERAAYIAQYGQDAPNVQWYDEELAARGETLINRNLEYRQSLID
-515 VVIGY
+515 L
-520 DREGNAIL
+520 NAQ
-528 ATNDILREHIE
+528 
-539 LLRKEREE
+539 
-547 KLQSARETAK
+547 LQA
-557 ELTATAQMEEQA
+557 
-569 ARDKLERLK
+569 
-578 EEREETKAYYEDLMN
+578 
-593 QRGLYRK
+593 
-600 FVETPEMLEGYRD
+600 
-613 EALDENLRKQ
+613 
-623 AEAAQ
+623 
-628 ELEAAKL
+628 
-635 ETSKRLQ
+635 
-642 EQYALENE
+642 QYALVNE
-650 LLGERDAATQLAM
+650 SLGEADAATQLAM
-663 EHTMDLATEQ
+663 ASAMEYAA
-673 QLSGEEYL
+673 QLEMTGAEYQSY
-681 ALLQQTLADE
+681 LQTVLADE
-691 EQMAAYREEAAAAAR
+691 QQMAAYREEAAAAAR
-706 EEAAAVEELADAQDA
+706 EEAAAVEELASAQEA
-721 LDTAKSATEQQRA
+721 VDTAGSAAEQQRA

-754 YNKAVEELAEAY
+754 YQKAVEELTDAY
-766 DWLYPNIEQN
+766 GMYFPNVEQS
-776 IDAISDLVAQQ
+776 IDSISDLVGYE
-787 EDEAQKAVILA
+787 EDLA
-798 RNAIDGLIE
+798 RTAVESARTAIDNLIAE
-807 SQNAI
+807 QNAI

-841 GLLIDGSLPEISVP
+841 GLLIDSSLPEIPVP

-943 EEAAQQAAALQV
+943 EEAAQQAAALQY

-1017 RIQLLQREQE
+1017 RIQLMQREQE

-1114 QSIQDQKD
+1114 QNIQDQKD

-1181 QALYGEQSLEAQQA
+1181 QVLYGEQSLEAQQA

-1257 AAEAMASQV
+1257 AAETMASTV

-1279 LRSAASSVQS
+1279 LRSAASSLQS
-1289 AGIGAAQSAISG
+1289 MGGGTASS
-1301 RSGESARSTNVTI
+1301 RSGGSARSTNVTI

-1323 SASPSAIRAAT
+1323 SPSPSAIRAAT

>member
-44 AQAKAAEAAAQAQAK
+44 AQAKAA
-59 AAAEAASAAQ
+59 AEAASAAQ

-82 YKALEKDATEA
+82 YKALEKDASEA
-93 ALNQAEALETAAS
+93 ALNQAEALETAAN
-106 KAQEAAARAAR
+106 KAQEAAARAAH

-284 VLVDNAGVTKNVAVM
+284 ILVDNAGVTKNVAVM

-313 LTQAEKRQAEY
+313 LTQAERRQAEY
-324 NGIMQETAYQVG
+324 NGIMAETAYQVG
-336 DAARYAEEFA
+336 DAARYAEAFA

-369 ALTPLLEAVTPIVDA
+369 ALTPLLEAVTPLVDA

-418 MVTGLA
+418 MVKSLA
-424 AAFGTLQA
+424 AAFATLHA

-438 AISLAI
+438 AISLAV
-444 GALAAFAVAC
+444 GALAGIAAAC
-454 SNAKTPAEELAEE
+454 ANARSPLQELNEE
-467 LEGLKNE
+467 LEGLQDE
-474 MQTLGETSA
+474 LEQLSTSA
-483 SAEEAF
+483 GNAEQAL
-489 AVLESGTATTE
+489 AVLESGAATTDE
-500 EIAAAKKALAAAIPD
+500 LAAAKQRLAEIFPTLVVGYDSEGNVILANNDLIREQIELTKELRRLKQQEAQEVSAQAVEEAKKRRDELEGVLRQLEAEKAQLEQERAAYIAQYGQDAPNVQWYDEELAARGETLINRNLEYRQSLID
-515 VVIGY
+515 L
-520 DREGNAIL
+520 NAQ
-528 ATNDILREHIE
+528 
-539 LLRKEREE
+539 
-547 KLQSARETAK
+547 LQA
-557 ELTATAQMEEQA
+557 
-569 ARDKLERLK
+569 
-578 EEREETKAYYEDLMN
+578 
-593 QRGLYRK
+593 
-600 FVETPEMLEGYRD
+600 
-613 EALDENLRKQ
+613 
-623 AEAAQ
+623 
-628 ELEAAKL
+628 
-635 ETSKRLQ
+635 
-642 EQYALENE
+642 QYALVNE
-650 LLGERDAATQLAM
+650 SLGEADAATQLAM
-663 EHTMDLATEQ
+663 ASAMEYAA
-673 QLSGEEYL
+673 QLEMTGAEYQSY
-681 ALLQQTLADE
+681 LQTVLADE
-691 EQMAAYREEAAAAAR
+691 QQMAAYREEAAAAAR

-734 AKQMRAYVEEV
+734 AKLMRAYVEEV

-841 GLLIDGSLPEISVP
+841 GLLIDSSLPEISVP

-943 EEAAQQAAALQV
+943 EEAAQQAAALQY

-970 TEQLNETKK
+970 TERLNETKK

-1017 RIQLLQREQE
+1017 RIQLMQREQE

-1114 QSIQDQKD
+1114 QNIQDQKD

-1166 ELEQQNAQNALLLEG
+1166 ELEQQTAQNALLLEG

-1257 AAEAMASQV
+1257 AAETMASTV

-1279 LRSAASSVQS
+1279 LRSAASSLQS
-1289 AGIGAAQSAISG
+1289 AGIGAAQGAISG
-1301 RSGESARSTNVTI
+1301 RSGGSARSTNVTI

-1323 SASPSAIRAAT
+1323 SPSPSAIRAAT

>member
-82 YKALEKDATEA
+82 YKALEQDATEA
-93 ALNQAEALETAAS
+93 ALNQAEALETAAN
-106 KAQEAAARAAR
+106 KAQEAATRAAR

-284 VLVDNAGVTKNVAVM
+284 ILVDNAGVTKNVAVM

-324 NGIMQETAYQVG
+324 NGIMAETAYQVG

-369 ALTPLLEAVTPIVDA
+369 ALTPLLEAVTPLVDA

-474 MQTLGETSA
+474 MQTLGEASA

-520 DREGNAIL
+520 DNEGNAIL

-539 LLRKEREE
+539 LLRKEREA
-547 KLQSARETAK
+547 KLQSARAAAQEMAD
-557 ELTATAQMEEQA
+557 TAQLEVEAAQYRLDVLREERAETEQYYADMLKYAQNYSEEQRA
-569 ARDKLERLK
+569 LLES
-578 EEREETKAYYEDLMN
+578 
-593 QRGLYRK
+593 
-600 FVETPEMLEGYRD
+600 YRD
-613 EALDENLRKQ
+613 DALQQNTQAQ

-628 ELEAAKL
+628 ELADARMQASLK
-635 ETSKRLQ
+635 LQ

-663 EHTMDLATEQ
+663 EHTMELATQQ

-691 EQMAAYREEAAAAAR
+691 QQMAAYREEAAAAAR

-798 RNAIDGLIE
+798 RNAIDGLIK

-841 GLLIDGSLPEISVP
+841 GLLIDSSLPEISVP

-943 EEAAQQAAALQV
+943 EEAAQQAAALQY

-1017 RIQLLQREQE
+1017 RIQLMQREQE

-1114 QSIQDQKD
+1114 QNIQDQKD

-1181 QALYGEQSLEAQQA
+1181 QVLYGEQSLEAQQA

-1257 AAEAMASQV
+1257 AAETMASTV

-1279 LRSAASSVQS
+1279 LRSAASSLQS
-1289 AGIGAAQSAISG
+1289 MGGGTASS
-1301 RSGESARSTNVTI
+1301 RSGGSARSTNVTI

-1323 SASPSAIRAAT
+1323 SPSPSAIRAAT

>member
-59 AAAEAASAAQ
+59 AAAEAARAAQ

-82 YKALEKDATEA
+82 YKALEKDASEA
-93 ALNQAEALETAAS
+93 ALNQAEALETAAN
-106 KAQEAAARAAR
+106 KAQEAATRAAR

-138 AESKRASEEA
+138 AESKRALEEA

-324 NGIMQETAYQVG
+324 NGIMAETAYQVG

-369 ALTPLLEAVTPIVDA
+369 ALTPLLEAVTPLVDA

-403 TAGVALTAVVAGAIP
+403 AAGVALTAVVAGAIP
-418 MVTGLA
+418 MVKSLA
-424 AAFGTLQA
+424 AAFATLHA

-438 AISLAI
+438 AISLAV
-444 GALAAFAVAC
+444 GALAGIAAAC
-454 SNAKTPAEELAEE
+454 ANARSPLQELNEE
-467 LEGLKNE
+467 LEGLQDE
-474 MQTLGETSA
+474 LEQLSTSA
-483 SAEEAF
+483 GNAEQAL
-489 AVLESGTATTE
+489 AVLESGAATTDE
-500 EIAAAKKALAAAIPD
+500 LAAAKQRLAEIFPALVVGYDSEGNVILANNDLIREQIELTKELRRLKQQEAQEVSAQAVEEAKKRRDELEGVLRQLEAEKAQLEQERAAYIAQYGQDAPNVQWYDEELAARGETLINRNLEYRQSLID
-515 VVIGY
+515 L
-520 DREGNAIL
+520 NAQ
-528 ATNDILREHIE
+528 
-539 LLRKEREE
+539 
-547 KLQSARETAK
+547 LQA
-557 ELTATAQMEEQA
+557 
-569 ARDKLERLK
+569 
-578 EEREETKAYYEDLMN
+578 
-593 QRGLYRK
+593 
-600 FVETPEMLEGYRD
+600 
-613 EALDENLRKQ
+613 
-623 AEAAQ
+623 
-628 ELEAAKL
+628 
-635 ETSKRLQ
+635 
-642 EQYALENE
+642 QYALVNE
-650 LLGERDAATQLAM
+650 SLGEADAATQLAM
-663 EHTMDLATEQ
+663 ASAMEYAA
-673 QLSGEEYL
+673 QLEMTAAEYQSY
-681 ALLQQTLADE
+681 LQTVLADE
-691 EQMAAYREEAAAAAR
+691 QQMAAYREEAAAAAR
-706 EEAAAVEELADAQDA
+706 EEAAAVEELASAQEA
-721 LDTAKSATEQQRA
+721 VDTAGSAAEQQRA

-754 YNKAVEELAEAY
+754 YQKAVEELTDAY
-766 DWLYPNIEQN
+766 GNLYPDVENN
-776 IDAISDLVAQQ
+776 IDAISRLVGVEEETAR
-787 EDEAQKAVILA
+787 AAVESA
-798 RNAIDGLIE
+798 RTAIDNLIAVQ
-807 SQNAI
+807 SAI
-812 IQLETASAEAKA
+812 IQSAEATAQAKA
-824 EAVSL
+824 EAVSY
-829 ISVLSQL
+829 IQVLSQL

-855 SVSSGGG
+855 SVSTGGGG

-943 EEAAQQAAALQV
+943 EEAAQQAAALQY

-1114 QSIQDQKD
+1114 QNIQDQKD

-1166 ELEQQNAQNALLLEG
+1166 ELEQQTAQNALLLEG

-1242 ALESALQSHFDAIVA
+1242 ALQSALQSHFDAIVA

-1279 LRSAASSVQS
+1279 LRAAASSVQS
-1289 AGIGAAQSAISG
+1289 MGGGTASS
-1301 RSGESARSTNVTI
+1301 RSGGSARSTNVTI
-1314 NQTNNFSGS
+1314 NQTNNFSGGAS
-1323 SASPSAIRAAT
+1323 RSPSAIRAAT
-1334 KGAAQTLLKY
+1334 KTAAQTLLKY

>member
-93 ALNQAEALETAAS
+93 ALNQAEALETAAN
-106 KAQEAAARAAR
+106 KAQEAATRAAR

-284 VLVDNAGVTKNVAVM
+284 ILVDNAGVTKNVAVM

-313 LTQAEKRQAEY
+313 LTQAERRQAEY

-336 DAARYAEEFA
+336 DAARYAEAFA

-369 ALTPLLEAVTPIVDA
+369 ALTPLVQILTPLADA
-384 LAGWIERN
+384 LAWVIEKF
-392 PELTAGIVAAT
+392 PGVSAGATAALTAM
-403 TAGVALTAVVAGAIP
+403 VALTAVVTGAIP
-418 MVTGLA
+418 MVKSLA
-424 AAFGTLQA
+424 AAFATLHA

-438 AISLAI
+438 AISLVV
-444 GALAAFAVAC
+444 GALAGIAAAC
-454 SNAKTPAEELAEE
+454 ANARSPLQELNEE
-467 LEGLKNE
+467 LEGLQDE
-474 MQTLGETSA
+474 LEQLSTSA
-483 SAEEAF
+483 GNAEQAL
-489 AVLESGTATTE
+489 AVLESGAATTDE
-500 EIAAAKKALAAAIPD
+500 LAAAKQRLAEIFPTLVVGYDSEGNVILANNDLIREQIELTKELRRLKQQEAQEVSAQAVEEAKKRRDELEGVLRQLEAEKAQLEQERAAYIAQYGQDAPNVQWYDEELAARGETLINRNLEYRQSLID
-515 VVIGY
+515 L
-520 DREGNAIL
+520 NAQ
-528 ATNDILREHIE
+528 
-539 LLRKEREE
+539 
-547 KLQSARETAK
+547 LQA
-557 ELTATAQMEEQA
+557 
-569 ARDKLERLK
+569 
-578 EEREETKAYYEDLMN
+578 
-593 QRGLYRK
+593 
-600 FVETPEMLEGYRD
+600 
-613 EALDENLRKQ
+613 
-623 AEAAQ
+623 
-628 ELEAAKL
+628 
-635 ETSKRLQ
+635 
-642 EQYALENE
+642 QYALVNE
-650 LLGERDAATQLAM
+650 SLGEADAATQLAM
-663 EHTMDLATEQ
+663 ASAMEYAA
-673 QLSGEEYL
+673 QLEMTGAEYQSY
-681 ALLQQTLADE
+681 LQTVLADE

-798 RNAIDGLIE
+798 RNAIDGLIK

-841 GLLIDGSLPEISVP
+841 GLLIDSSLPEISVP

-943 EEAAQQAAALQV
+943 EEAAQQAAALQY

-1017 RIQLLQREQE
+1017 RIQLMQREQE

-1114 QSIQDQKD
+1114 QNIQDQKD

-1181 QALYGEQSLEAQQA
+1181 QVLYGEQSLEAQQA

-1266 VSIVANAMAQINS
+1266 VSIVQSAMAQINS
-1279 LRSAASSVQS
+1279 LRSAASSLQS
-1289 AGIGAAQSAISG
+1289 MGGGTASG
-1301 RSGESARSTNVTI
+1301 RSGGSARSGGGVTVY
-1314 NQTNNFSGS
+1314 QTNNFSGGS
-1323 SASPSAIRAAT
+1323 SPSPSAIRAAT
-1334 KGAAQTLLKY
+1334 KTAAQTLLKY

>member
-82 YKALEKDATEA
+82 YKALEQDATEA

-324 NGIMQETAYQVG
+324 NGIMAETAYQVG

-369 ALTPLLEAVTPIVDA
+369 ALTPLLEAVTPLVDA

-438 AISLAI
+438 AISLAV
-444 GALAAFAVAC
+444 GALAGIAAAC
-454 SNAKTPAEELAEE
+454 ANARSPLQELNEE
-467 LEGLKNE
+467 LEGLQDE
-474 MQTLGETSA
+474 LEQLSTSA
-483 SAEEAF
+483 GNAEQAL
-489 AVLESGTATTE
+489 AVLESGAATTDE
-500 EIAAAKKALAAAIPD
+500 LAAAKQRLAEIFPTLVVGYDSEGNVILANNDLIREQIELTKELRRLKQQEAQEVSAQAVEEVKKRRDELEGVLRQLEAEKAQLEQERAAYIAQYGQDAPNVQWYDEELAARGETLINRNLEYRQSLID
-515 VVIGY
+515 L
-520 DREGNAIL
+520 NAQ
-528 ATNDILREHIE
+528 
-539 LLRKEREE
+539 
-547 KLQSARETAK
+547 LQA
-557 ELTATAQMEEQA
+557 
-569 ARDKLERLK
+569 
-578 EEREETKAYYEDLMN
+578 
-593 QRGLYRK
+593 
-600 FVETPEMLEGYRD
+600 
-613 EALDENLRKQ
+613 
-623 AEAAQ
+623 
-628 ELEAAKL
+628 
-635 ETSKRLQ
+635 
-642 EQYALENE
+642 QYALVNE
-650 LLGERDAATQLAM
+650 SLGEADAATQLAM
-663 EHTMDLATEQ
+663 ASAMEYAA
-673 QLSGEEYL
+673 QLEMTGAEYQSY
-681 ALLQQTLADE
+681 LQTVLADE
-691 EQMAAYREEAAAAAR
+691 QQMAAYREEAAAAAR

-721 LDTAKSATEQQRA
+721 LDLSKSATEQQRA
-734 AKQMRAYVEEV
+734 AKLMRAYVEEV

-754 YNKAVEELAEAY
+754 YQKAVEELTDAY
-766 DWLYPNIEQN
+766 GSLYPDVENN
-776 IDAISDLVAQQ
+776 IDAISRLVGVEEETAR
-787 EDEAQKAVILA
+787 AAVESA
-798 RNAIDGLIE
+798 RTAIDNLIAVQ
-807 SQNAI
+807 SAI
-812 IQLETASAEAKA
+812 IQSAEATAQAKA
-824 EAVSL
+824 EAVSY
-829 ISVLSQL
+829 IQVLSQL

-841 GLLIDGSLPEISVP
+841 GLLIDSSLPEISVP
-855 SVSSGGG
+855 SVSGGG
-862 GGGGGGSEKSRW
+862 GGGGGGTEKSRW
-874 EMELDELEHYA
+874 EMELEELEHYA

-943 EEAAQQAAALQV
+943 EEAAQQAAALQY

-1017 RIQLLQREQE
+1017 RIQLMQREQE

-1054 IEALDKLLE
+1054 IEALDRLLE
-1063 QRKRLQQEE
+1063 ERKRLQQEE

-1114 QSIQDQKD
+1114 QNIQDQKD

-1166 ELEQQNAQNALLLEG
+1166 ELEQQTAQNALLLEG

-1242 ALESALQSHFDAIVA
+1242 ALQSALQSHFDAIVA

-1279 LRSAASSVQS
+1279 LRAAASSVQS
-1289 AGIGAAQSAISG
+1289 MGGGTASS
-1301 RSGESARSTNVTI
+1301 RSGGSARSTNVTI
-1314 NQTNNFSGS
+1314 NQTNNFSGGAS
-1323 SASPSAIRAAT
+1323 RSPSAIRAAT

>member
-82 YKALEKDATEA
+82 YKALEQDASEA
-93 ALNQAEALETAAS
+93 ALNQAEALETAAN
-106 KAQEAAARAAR
+106 KAQEAATRAAR

-284 VLVDNAGVTKNVAVM
+284 ILVDNAGVTKNVAVM

-369 ALTPLLEAVTPIVDA
+369 ALTPLLEAVTPLVDA

-403 TAGVALTAVVAGAIP
+403 AAGVALTAVVAGAIP
-418 MVTGLA
+418 MVKSLA
-424 AAFGTLQA
+424 AAFATLHA

-438 AISLAI
+438 AISLAV
-444 GALAAFAVAC
+444 GALAGIAAAC
-454 SNAKTPAEELAEE
+454 ANARSPLQELNEE
-467 LEGLKNE
+467 LEGLQDE
-474 MQTLGETSA
+474 LEQLSTSA
-483 SAEEAF
+483 GNAEQAL
-489 AVLESGTATTE
+489 AVLESGAATTDE
-500 EIAAAKKALAAAIPD
+500 LAAAKQRLAEIFPTLVVGYDSEGNVILANNDLIREQIELTKELRRLKQQEAQEVSAQAVEEAKKRRDELEGVLRQLEAEKAQLEQERAAYIAQYGQDAPNVQWYDEELAARGETLINRNLEYRQSLID
-515 VVIGY
+515 L
-520 DREGNAIL
+520 NAQ
-528 ATNDILREHIE
+528 
-539 LLRKEREE
+539 
-547 KLQSARETAK
+547 LQA
-557 ELTATAQMEEQA
+557 
-569 ARDKLERLK
+569 
-578 EEREETKAYYEDLMN
+578 
-593 QRGLYRK
+593 
-600 FVETPEMLEGYRD
+600 
-613 EALDENLRKQ
+613 
-623 AEAAQ
+623 
-628 ELEAAKL
+628 
-635 ETSKRLQ
+635 
-642 EQYALENE
+642 QYALVNE
-650 LLGERDAATQLAM
+650 SLGEADAATQLAM
-663 EHTMDLATEQ
+663 ASAMEYAA
-673 QLSGEEYL
+673 QLEMTGAEYQSY
-681 ALLQQTLADE
+681 LQTVLADE

-706 EEAAAVEELADAQDA
+706 EEAAAVEELASAQEA
-721 LDTAKSATEQQRA
+721 VDTAGSAAEQQRA

-754 YNKAVEELAEAY
+754 YQKAVEELTDAY
-766 DWLYPNIEQN
+766 GSLYPDVENN
-776 IDAISDLVAQQ
+776 IDAISRLVGVEEETAR
-787 EDEAQKAVILA
+787 AAVESA
-798 RNAIDGLIE
+798 RTAIDNLIAVQ
-807 SQNAI
+807 SAI
-812 IQLETASAEAKA
+812 IQSAEATAQAKA
-824 EAVSL
+824 EAVSY
-829 ISVLSQL
+829 IQVLSQL

-841 GLLIDGSLPEISVP
+841 GLLIDSSLPEISVP

-862 GGGGGGSEKSRW
+862 GGGGGGGSEKSRW
-874 EMELDELEHYA
+874 EMELEELEHYA

-943 EEAAQQAAALQV
+943 EEAAQQAAALQY

-1017 RIQLLQREQE
+1017 RIQLMQREQE

-1114 QSIQDQKD
+1114 QNIQDQKD

-1181 QALYGEQSLEAQQA
+1181 QVLYGEQSLEAQQA

-1257 AAEAMASQV
+1257 AAETMASTV

-1279 LRSAASSVQS
+1279 LRSAASSLQS
-1289 AGIGAAQSAISG
+1289 MGGGTASS
-1301 RSGESARSTNVTI
+1301 RSGGSARSTNVTI

-1323 SASPSAIRAAT
+1323 SPSPSAIRAAT

>member
-44 AQAKAAEAAAQAQAK
+44 AQAKAAEAAARAQAK

-93 ALNQAEALETAAS
+93 ALNQAEALETAAN
-106 KAQEAAARAAR
+106 KAQEAATRAAR

-284 VLVDNAGVTKNVAVM
+284 ILVDNAGVTKNVAVM

-324 NGIMQETAYQVG
+324 NGIMAETAYQVG

-369 ALTPLLEAVTPIVDA
+369 ALTPLLEAVTPLVDA

-418 MVTGLA
+418 MVKSLA
-424 AAFGTLQA
+424 AAFATLHA

-438 AISLAI
+438 AISLAV
-444 GALAAFAVAC
+444 GALAGIAAAC
-454 SNAKTPAEELAEE
+454 ANARSPLQELNEE
-467 LEGLKNE
+467 LEGLQDE
-474 MQTLGETSA
+474 LEQLSTSA
-483 SAEEAF
+483 GNAEQAL
-489 AVLESGTATTE
+489 AVLESGAATTDE
-500 EIAAAKKALAAAIPD
+500 LAAAKQRLAEIFPTLVVGYDSEGNVILANNDLIREQIELTKELRRLKQQEAQEVSAQAVEEAKKRRDELEGVLRQLEAEKAQLEQERAAYIAQYGQDAPNVQWYDEELAARGETLINRNLEYRQSLID
-515 VVIGY
+515 L
-520 DREGNAIL
+520 NAQ
-528 ATNDILREHIE
+528 
-539 LLRKEREE
+539 
-547 KLQSARETAK
+547 LQA
-557 ELTATAQMEEQA
+557 
-569 ARDKLERLK
+569 
-578 EEREETKAYYEDLMN
+578 
-593 QRGLYRK
+593 
-600 FVETPEMLEGYRD
+600 
-613 EALDENLRKQ
+613 
-623 AEAAQ
+623 
-628 ELEAAKL
+628 
-635 ETSKRLQ
+635 
-642 EQYALENE
+642 QYALVNE
-650 LLGERDAATQLAM
+650 SLGEADAATQLAM
-663 EHTMDLATEQ
+663 ASAMEYAA
-673 QLSGEEYL
+673 QLEMTGAEYQSY
-681 ALLQQTLADE
+681 LQTVLADE

-706 EEAAAVEELADAQDA
+706 EEAAAVEELASAQEA
-721 LDTAKSATEQQRA
+721 VDTAGSAAEQQRA
-734 AKQMRAYVEEV
+734 AKQMRAYVEEI

-754 YNKAVEELAEAY
+754 YQKAVEELTDAY
-766 DWLYPNIEQN
+766 GSLYPDVENN
-776 IDAISDLVAQQ
+776 IDAISRLVGVEEETAR
-787 EDEAQKAVILA
+787 AAVESA
-798 RNAIDGLIE
+798 CTAIDNLIAE
-807 SQNAI
+807 QNAI

-841 GLLIDGSLPEISVP
+841 GLLIDSSLPEISVP
-855 SVSSGGG
+855 SVSS
-862 GGGGGGSEKSRW
+862 GGGGGSEKSRW

-1017 RIQLLQREQE
+1017 RIQLMQREQE

-1054 IEALDKLLE
+1054 IEALDRLLE
-1063 QRKRLQQEE
+1063 ERKRLQQEE

-1114 QSIQDQKD
+1114 QNIQDQKD

-1166 ELEQQNAQNALLLEG
+1166 ELEQQTAQNALLLEG

-1257 AAEAMASQV
+1257 AAEAMASTV

-1279 LRSAASSVQS
+1279 LRSAASSLQS
-1289 AGIGAAQSAISG
+1289 MGGGTASS
-1301 RSGESARSTNVTI
+1301 RSGGSARSGGVTVY
-1314 NQTNNFSGS
+1314 QTNNFSGS
-1323 SASPSAIRAAT
+1323 SPSPSAIRAAT

>member
-35 SAQVERLSS
+35 SAQVEKLSS

-82 YKALEKDATEA
+82 YKALEQDATEA
-93 ALNQAEALETAAS
+93 ALNQAEALETAAN
-106 KAQEAAARAAR
+106 KAQEAATRAAR

-284 VLVDNAGVTKNVAVM
+284 ILVDNAGVTKNVAVM

-369 ALTPLLEAVTPIVDA
+369 ALTPLVQILTPLADA
-384 LAGWIERN
+384 LAWVIEKF
-392 PELTAGIVAAT
+392 PGVSAGATAALTAM
-403 TAGVALTAVVAGAIP
+403 VALTAVVTGAIP
-418 MVTGLA
+418 MVKSLA
-424 AAFGTLQA
+424 AAFATLHA
-432 SMGVVG
+432 SLGVVG
-438 AISLAI
+438 AISLAV
-444 GALAAFAVAC
+444 GALAGIAAAC
-454 SNAKTPAEELAEE
+454 ANARSPLQELNEE
-467 LEGLKNE
+467 LEGLQDE
-474 MQTLGETSA
+474 LEQLSTSA
-483 SAEEAF
+483 GNAEQAL
-489 AVLESGTATTE
+489 AVLESGAATTDE
-500 EIAAAKKALAAAIPD
+500 LAAAKQRLAEIFPTLVVGYDSEGNVILANNDLIREQIELTKELRRLKQQEAQEVSAQAVEEAKKRRDELEGVLRQLEAEKAQLEQERAAYIAQYGQDAPNVQWYDEELAARGETLINRNLEYRQSLID
-515 VVIGY
+515 L
-520 DREGNAIL
+520 NAQ
-528 ATNDILREHIE
+528 
-539 LLRKEREE
+539 
-547 KLQSARETAK
+547 LQA
-557 ELTATAQMEEQA
+557 
-569 ARDKLERLK
+569 
-578 EEREETKAYYEDLMN
+578 
-593 QRGLYRK
+593 
-600 FVETPEMLEGYRD
+600 
-613 EALDENLRKQ
+613 
-623 AEAAQ
+623 
-628 ELEAAKL
+628 
-635 ETSKRLQ
+635 
-642 EQYALENE
+642 QYALVNE
-650 LLGERDAATQLAM
+650 SMGEADAATQLAM
-663 EHTMDLATEQ
+663 ASAMEYAA
-673 QLSGEEYL
+673 QLEMTGAEYQSY
-681 ALLQQTLADE
+681 LQTVLADE

-721 LDTAKSATEQQRA
+721 MDLSKNAAEQQRA

-754 YNKAVEELAEAY
+754 YQKAVEELTDAY
-766 DWLYPNIEQN
+766 GMYFPNVEQS
-776 IDAISDLVAQQ
+776 IDSISDLVGYE
-787 EDEAQKAVILA
+787 EDLA
-798 RNAIDGLIE
+798 RTAVESARTAIDNLIAE
-807 SQNAI
+807 QNAI

-841 GLLIDGSLPEISVP
+841 GLLIDSSLPEIPVP

-943 EEAAQQAAALQV
+943 EEAAQQAAALQY

-1054 IEALDKLLE
+1054 IEALDRLLE
-1063 QRKRLQQEE
+1063 ERKRLQQEE

-1114 QSIQDQKD
+1114 QNIQDQKD

-1166 ELEQQNAQNALLLEG
+1166 ELEQQTAQNALLLEG

-1242 ALESALQSHFDAIVA
+1242 ALQSALQSHFDAIVA

-1279 LRSAASSVQS
+1279 LRAAASSVQS
-1289 AGIGAAQSAISG
+1289 MGGGTASS
-1301 RSGESARSTNVTI
+1301 RSGGSARSTNVTI
-1314 NQTNNFSGS
+1314 NQTNNFSGGAS
-1323 SASPSAIRAAT
+1323 RSPSAIRAAT
-1334 KGAAQTLLKY
+1334 KTAAQTLLKY

>member
-93 ALNQAEALETAAS
+93 ALAQAEALETAAS
-106 KAQEAAARAAR
+106 KAQEAATRAAR
-117 EQVVAEQDAQTARIT
+117 EQVVAERDAQTARIT

-284 VLVDNAGVTKNVAVM
+284 ILVDNAGVTKNVAVM

-313 LTQAEKRQAEY
+313 LTQAERRQAEY

-336 DAARYAEEFA
+336 DAARYAEAFA

-369 ALTPLLEAVTPIVDA
+369 ALTPLVQILTPLADA
-384 LAGWIERN
+384 LAWVIEKF
-392 PELTAGIVAAT
+392 PGVSAGATAALTAM
-403 TAGVALTAVVAGAIP
+403 VALTAVVTGAIP
-418 MVTGLA
+418 MVKSLA
-424 AAFGTLQA
+424 AAFATLHA
-432 SMGVVG
+432 SLGVVG
-438 AISLAI
+438 AISLAV
-444 GALAAFAVAC
+444 GALAGIAAAC
-454 SNAKTPAEELAEE
+454 ANARSPLQELNEE
-467 LEGLKNE
+467 LEGLQDE
-474 MQTLGETSA
+474 LEQLSTSA
-483 SAEEAF
+483 GNAEQAL
-489 AVLESGTATTE
+489 AVLESGAATTDE
-500 EIAAAKKALAAAIPD
+500 LAAAKQRLAEIFPALVVGYDSEGNVILANNDLIREQIELTKELRRLKQQEAQEVSAQAVEEAKKRRDELEGVLRQLEAEKAQLEQERAAYIAQYGQDAPNVQWYDEELAARGETLINRNLEYRQSLID
-515 VVIGY
+515 L
-520 DREGNAIL
+520 NAQ
-528 ATNDILREHIE
+528 
-539 LLRKEREE
+539 
-547 KLQSARETAK
+547 LQA
-557 ELTATAQMEEQA
+557 
-569 ARDKLERLK
+569 
-578 EEREETKAYYEDLMN
+578 
-593 QRGLYRK
+593 
-600 FVETPEMLEGYRD
+600 
-613 EALDENLRKQ
+613 
-623 AEAAQ
+623 
-628 ELEAAKL
+628 
-635 ETSKRLQ
+635 
-642 EQYALENE
+642 QYALVNE
-650 LLGERDAATQLAM
+650 SLGEADAATQLAM
-663 EHTMDLATEQ
+663 ASAMEYAA
-673 QLSGEEYL
+673 QLEMTAAEYQSY
-681 ALLQQTLADE
+681 LQTVLADE
-691 EQMAAYREEAAAAAR
+691 QQMAAYREEAAAAAR
-706 EEAAAVEELADAQDA
+706 EEAAAVEELASAQEA
-721 LDTAKSATEQQRA
+721 VDTAGSAAEQQRA

-754 YNKAVEELAEAY
+754 YQKAVEELTDAY
-766 DWLYPNIEQN
+766 GNLYPDVENN
-776 IDAISDLVAQQ
+776 IDAISRLVGVEEETAR
-787 EDEAQKAVILA
+787 AAVESA
-798 RNAIDGLIE
+798 RTAIDNLIAVQ
-807 SQNAI
+807 SAI
-812 IQLETASAEAKA
+812 IQSAEATAQAKA
-824 EAVSL
+824 EAVSY
-829 ISVLSQL
+829 IQVLSQL

-841 GLLIDGSLPEISVP
+841 GLLIDSSLPEISVP

-862 GGGGGGSEKSRW
+862 GGGGGGGSEKSRW
-874 EMELDELEHYA
+874 EMELEELEHYA

-943 EEAAQQAAALQV
+943 EEAAQQAAALQY

-1054 IEALDKLLE
+1054 IEALDRLLE
-1063 QRKRLQQEE
+1063 ERKRLQQEE

-1114 QSIQDQKD
+1114 QNIQDQKD

-1166 ELEQQNAQNALLLEG
+1166 ELEQQTAQNALLLEG

-1242 ALESALQSHFDAIVA
+1242 ALQSALQSHFDAIVA

-1289 AGIGAAQSAISG
+1289 MGGGTASS
-1301 RSGESARSTNVTI
+1301 RSGGSARSTNVTI
-1314 NQTNNFSGS
+1314 NQTNNFSGGAS
-1323 SASPSAIRAAT
+1323 RSPSAIRAAT
-1334 KGAAQTLLKY
+1334 KTAAQTLLKY

>member
-82 YKALEKDATEA
+82 YKALEQDATEA
-93 ALNQAEALETAAS
+93 ALNQAEALETAAN
-106 KAQEAAARAAR
+106 KAQEAATRAAR

-192 NAMVGLN
+192 NAMVGLK

-284 VLVDNAGVTKNVAVM
+284 ILVDNAGVTKNVAVM

-369 ALTPLLEAVTPIVDA
+369 ALTPLVQILTPLADA
-384 LAGWIERN
+384 LAWVIEKF
-392 PELTAGIVAAT
+392 PGVSAGATAALTAM
-403 TAGVALTAVVAGAIP
+403 VALTAVVTGAIP
-418 MVTGLA
+418 MVKSLA
-424 AAFGTLQA
+424 AAFATLHA
-432 SMGVVG
+432 SLGVVG
-438 AISLAI
+438 AISLAV
-444 GALAAFAVAC
+444 GALAGIAAAC
-454 SNAKTPAEELAEE
+454 ANARSPLQELNEE
-467 LEGLKNE
+467 LEGLQDE
-474 MQTLGETSA
+474 LEQLSTSA
-483 SAEEAF
+483 GNAEQAL
-489 AVLESGTATTE
+489 AVLESGAATTDE
-500 EIAAAKKALAAAIPD
+500 LAAAKQRLAEIFPTLVVGYDSEGNVILANNDLIREQIELTKELRRLKQQEAQEVSAQAVEEAKKRRDELEGVLRQLEAEKAQLEQERAAYIAQYGQDAPNVQWYDEELAARGETLINRNLEYRQSLID
-515 VVIGY
+515 L
-520 DREGNAIL
+520 NAQ
-528 ATNDILREHIE
+528 
-539 LLRKEREE
+539 
-547 KLQSARETAK
+547 LQA
-557 ELTATAQMEEQA
+557 
-569 ARDKLERLK
+569 
-578 EEREETKAYYEDLMN
+578 
-593 QRGLYRK
+593 
-600 FVETPEMLEGYRD
+600 
-613 EALDENLRKQ
+613 
-623 AEAAQ
+623 
-628 ELEAAKL
+628 
-635 ETSKRLQ
+635 
-642 EQYALENE
+642 QYALVNE
-650 LLGERDAATQLAM
+650 SLGEADAATQLAM
-663 EHTMDLATEQ
+663 ASAMEYAA
-673 QLSGEEYL
+673 QLEMTGAEYQSY
-681 ALLQQTLADE
+681 LQTVLADE
-691 EQMAAYREEAAAAAR
+691 QQMAAYREEAAAAAR

-862 GGGGGGSEKSRW
+862 GGGGGGGSEKSRW
-874 EMELDELEHYA
+874 EMELEELEHYA

-943 EEAAQQAAALQV
+943 EEAAQQAAALQY

-1017 RIQLLQREQE
+1017 RIQLMQREQE

-1181 QALYGEQSLEAQQA
+1181 QVLYGEQSLEAQQA

-1257 AAEAMASQV
+1257 AAETMASTV

-1279 LRSAASSVQS
+1279 LRSAASSLQS
-1289 AGIGAAQSAISG
+1289 AGIGAAQGAISG
-1301 RSGESARSTNVTI
+1301 RSGGSARSTNVTI

-1323 SASPSAIRAAT
+1323 SPSPSAIRAAT

>member
-106 KAQEAAARAAR
+106 KAQEAAARAAH

-284 VLVDNAGVTKNVAVM
+284 ILVDNAGVTKNVAVM

-324 NGIMQETAYQVG
+324 NGIMAETAYQVG

-369 ALTPLLEAVTPIVDA
+369 ALTPLLEAVTPLVDA

-403 TAGVALTAVVAGAIP
+403 TAGVALTAVVTGAIP
-418 MVTGLA
+418 MVKSLA
-424 AAFGTLQA
+424 AAFATLHA

-438 AISLAI
+438 AISLAV
-444 GALAAFAVAC
+444 GALAGIAAAC
-454 SNAKTPAEELAEE
+454 ANARSPLQELNEE
-467 LEGLKNE
+467 LEGLQDE
-474 MQTLGETSA
+474 LEQLSTSA
-483 SAEEAF
+483 GNAEQAL
-489 AVLESGTATTE
+489 AVLESGAATTDE
-500 EIAAAKKALAAAIPD
+500 LAAAKQRLAEIFPTLVVGYDSEGNVILANNDLIREQIELTKELRRLKQQEAQEVSAQAVEEAKKRRDELEGVLRQLEAEKAQLEQERAAYIAQYGQDAPNVQWYDEELAARGETLINRNLEYRQSLID
-515 VVIGY
+515 L
-520 DREGNAIL
+520 NAQ
-528 ATNDILREHIE
+528 
-539 LLRKEREE
+539 
-547 KLQSARETAK
+547 LQA
-557 ELTATAQMEEQA
+557 
-569 ARDKLERLK
+569 
-578 EEREETKAYYEDLMN
+578 
-593 QRGLYRK
+593 
-600 FVETPEMLEGYRD
+600 
-613 EALDENLRKQ
+613 
-623 AEAAQ
+623 
-628 ELEAAKL
+628 
-635 ETSKRLQ
+635 
-642 EQYALENE
+642 QYALVNE
-650 LLGERDAATQLAM
+650 SLGEADAATQLAM
-663 EHTMDLATEQ
+663 ASAMEYAA
-673 QLSGEEYL
+673 QLEMTGAEYQSY
-681 ALLQQTLADE
+681 LQTVLADE
-691 EQMAAYREEAAAAAR
+691 QQMAAYREEAAAAAR
-706 EEAAAVEELADAQDA
+706 EEAAAVEELASAQEA
-721 LDTAKSATEQQRA
+721 VDTAGSAAEQQRA

-754 YNKAVEELAEAY
+754 YQKAVEELTDAY
-766 DWLYPNIEQN
+766 GSLYPDVENN
-776 IDAISDLVAQQ
+776 IDAISRLVGVEEETAR
-787 EDEAQKAVILA
+787 AAVESA
-798 RNAIDGLIE
+798 RTAIDNLIAVQ
-807 SQNAI
+807 SAI
-812 IQLETASAEAKA
+812 IQSAEATAQAKA
-824 EAVSL
+824 EAVSY
-829 ISVLSQL
+829 IQVLSQL

-841 GLLIDGSLPEISVP
+841 GLLIDSSLPEIPVP
-855 SVSSGGG
+855 SVSSGGGG

-943 EEAAQQAAALQV
+943 EEAAQQAAALQY

-1017 RIQLLQREQE
+1017 RIQLMQREQE

-1114 QSIQDQKD
+1114 QNIQDQKD

-1166 ELEQQNAQNALLLEG
+1166 ELEQQTAQNALLLEG

-1227 SYEDDWSGAGHTLGG
+1227 SYESEWSAAGHTLGG

-1257 AAEAMASQV
+1257 AAQAMASQV
-1266 VSIVANAMAQINS
+1266 VSIVQSAMAQINS
-1279 LRSAASSVQS
+1279 LRSAASSLQS
-1289 AGIGAAQSAISG
+1289 MGGGAASG
-1301 RSGESARSTNVTI
+1301 RSGGSARSGGVTVY
-1314 NQTNNFSGS
+1314 QTNNFSGGS
-1323 SASPSAIRAAT
+1323 SPSPSAIRAAT
-1334 KGAAQTLLKY
+1334 KTAAQTLLKY

>member
-93 ALNQAEALETAAS
+93 ALNQAEALETAAN
-106 KAQEAAARAAR
+106 KAQEAAARAAH

-313 LTQAEKRQAEY
+313 LTQAERRQAEY
-324 NGIMQETAYQVG
+324 NGIMAETAYQVG
-336 DAARYAEEFA
+336 DAARYAEAFA

-369 ALTPLLEAVTPIVDA
+369 ALTPLLEAVTPLVDA

-418 MVTGLA
+418 MVKSLA
-424 AAFGTLQA
+424 AAFATLHA

-438 AISLAI
+438 AISLAV
-444 GALAAFAVAC
+444 GALAGIAAAC
-454 SNAKTPAEELAEE
+454 ANARSPLQELNEE
-467 LEGLKNE
+467 LEGLQDE
-474 MQTLGETSA
+474 LEQLSTSA
-483 SAEEAF
+483 GNAEQAL
-489 AVLESGTATTE
+489 AVLESGAATTDE
-500 EIAAAKKALAAAIPD
+500 LAAAKQRLAEIFPTLVVGYDSEGNVILANNDLIREQIELTKELRRLKQQEAQEVSAQAVEEAKKRRDELEGVLRQLEAEKAQLEQERAAYIAQYGQDAPNVQWYDEELAARGETLINRNLEYRQSLID
-515 VVIGY
+515 L
-520 DREGNAIL
+520 NAQ
-528 ATNDILREHIE
+528 
-539 LLRKEREE
+539 
-547 KLQSARETAK
+547 LQA
-557 ELTATAQMEEQA
+557 
-569 ARDKLERLK
+569 
-578 EEREETKAYYEDLMN
+578 
-593 QRGLYRK
+593 
-600 FVETPEMLEGYRD
+600 
-613 EALDENLRKQ
+613 
-623 AEAAQ
+623 
-628 ELEAAKL
+628 
-635 ETSKRLQ
+635 
-642 EQYALENE
+642 QYALVNE
-650 LLGERDAATQLAM
+650 SLGEADAATQLAM
-663 EHTMDLATEQ
+663 ASAMEYAA
-673 QLSGEEYL
+673 QLEMTGAEYQSY
-681 ALLQQTLADE
+681 LQTVLADE
-691 EQMAAYREEAAAAAR
+691 QQMAAYREEAAAAAR

-734 AKQMRAYVEEV
+734 AKLMRAYVEEV

-841 GLLIDGSLPEISVP
+841 GLLIDSSLPEISVP

-943 EEAAQQAAALQV
+943 EEAAQQAAALQY

-970 TEQLNETKK
+970 TERLNETKK

-1017 RIQLLQREQE
+1017 RIQLMQREQE

-1114 QSIQDQKD
+1114 QNIQDQKD

-1166 ELEQQNAQNALLLEG
+1166 ELEQQTAQNALLLEG

-1257 AAEAMASQV
+1257 AAETMASTV

-1279 LRSAASSVQS
+1279 LRSAASSLQS
-1289 AGIGAAQSAISG
+1289 AGIGAAQGAISG
-1301 RSGESARSTNVTI
+1301 RSGGSARSTNVTI

-1323 SASPSAIRAAT
+1323 SPSPSAIRAAT

>member
-284 VLVDNAGVTKNVAVM
+284 ILVDNAGVTKNVAVM

-336 DAARYAEEFA
+336 DAARYAEAFA

-369 ALTPLLEAVTPIVDA
+369 ALTPLLEAVTPLVDA

-454 SNAKTPAEELAEE
+454 TNAKTPAEELAEE

-474 MQTLGETSA
+474 MQTLGEASA

-520 DREGNAIL
+520 DNEGNAIL

-539 LLRKEREE
+539 LLRKEREA
-547 KLQSARETAK
+547 KLQSARAAAQEMAD
-557 ELTATAQMEEQA
+557 TAQLEVEAAQYRLDVLREERAETEQYYADMLKYAQNYSEEQRA
-569 ARDKLERLK
+569 LLES
-578 EEREETKAYYEDLMN
+578 
-593 QRGLYRK
+593 
-600 FVETPEMLEGYRD
+600 YRD
-613 EALDENLRKQ
+613 DALQQNTQAQ

-628 ELEAAKL
+628 ELADARMQASLK
-635 ETSKRLQ
+635 LQ

-663 EHTMDLATEQ
+663 EHTMELATQQ

-691 EQMAAYREEAAAAAR
+691 QQMAAYREEAAAAAR

-798 RNAIDGLIE
+798 RNAIDGLIK

-841 GLLIDGSLPEISVP
+841 GLLIDGSLPEIPVP

-943 EEAAQQAAALQV
+943 EEAAQQAAALQY

-970 TEQLNETKK
+970 TERLNETKK

-1017 RIQLLQREQE
+1017 RIQLMQREQE

-1114 QSIQDQKD
+1114 QNIQDQKD

-1166 ELEQQNAQNALLLEG
+1166 ELEQQTAQNALLLEG

-1279 LRSAASSVQS
+1279 LRSAASSLQS
-1289 AGIGAAQSAISG
+1289 MGGGTASS
-1301 RSGESARSTNVTI
+1301 RSGGSARSTNVTI

-1323 SASPSAIRAAT
+1323 SPSPSAIRAAT

>member
-82 YKALEKDATEA
+82 YKALEKDASEA
-93 ALNQAEALETAAS
+93 ALNQAEALETAAN

-192 NAMVGLN
+192 NVMVGLN

-284 VLVDNAGVTKNVAVM
+284 ILVDNAGVTKNVAVM

-369 ALTPLLEAVTPIVDA
+369 ALTPLLEAVTPLVDA

-403 TAGVALTAVVAGAIP
+403 AAGVALTAVVTGAIP
-418 MVTGLA
+418 MVKSLA
-424 AAFGTLQA
+424 AAFATLHA

-438 AISLAI
+438 AISLAV
-444 GALAAFAVAC
+444 GALAGIAAAC
-454 SNAKTPAEELAEE
+454 ANARSPLQELNEE
-467 LEGLKNE
+467 LEGLQDE
-474 MQTLGETSA
+474 LEQLSTSA
-483 SAEEAF
+483 GNAEQAL
-489 AVLESGTATTE
+489 AVLESGAATTDE
-500 EIAAAKKALAAAIPD
+500 LAAAKQRLAEIFPTLVVGYDSEGNVILANNDLIREQIELTKELRRLKQQEAQEVSAQAVEEAKKRRDELEGVLRQLEAEKAQLEQERAAYIAQYGQDAPNVQWYDEELAARGETLINRNLEYRQSLID
-515 VVIGY
+515 L
-520 DREGNAIL
+520 NAQ
-528 ATNDILREHIE
+528 
-539 LLRKEREE
+539 
-547 KLQSARETAK
+547 LQA
-557 ELTATAQMEEQA
+557 
-569 ARDKLERLK
+569 
-578 EEREETKAYYEDLMN
+578 
-593 QRGLYRK
+593 
-600 FVETPEMLEGYRD
+600 
-613 EALDENLRKQ
+613 
-623 AEAAQ
+623 
-628 ELEAAKL
+628 
-635 ETSKRLQ
+635 
-642 EQYALENE
+642 QYALVNE
-650 LLGERDAATQLAM
+650 SMGEADAATQLAM
-663 EHTMDLATEQ
+663 ASAMEYAA
-673 QLSGEEYL
+673 QLEMTGAEYQSY
-681 ALLQQTLADE
+681 LQTVLADE

-706 EEAAAVEELADAQDA
+706 EEAAAVEELASAQEA
-721 LDTAKSATEQQRA
+721 VDTAGSAAEQQRA

-754 YNKAVEELAEAY
+754 YQKAVEELSDAY
-766 DWLYPNIEQN
+766 GSLYPDVENN
-776 IDAISDLVAQQ
+776 IDAISRLVGVEEETAR
-787 EDEAQKAVILA
+787 AAVESA
-798 RNAIDGLIE
+798 RTAIDNLIAVQ
-807 SQNAI
+807 SAI
-812 IQLETASAEAKA
+812 IQSSEATAQAKA
-824 EAVSL
+824 EAVSY
-829 ISVLSQL
+829 IQVLSQL

-855 SVSSGGG
+855 SVSSGG

-943 EEAAQQAAALQV
+943 EEAAQQAAALQY

-1017 RIQLLQREQE
+1017 RIQLMQREQE

-1166 ELEQQNAQNALLLEG
+1166 ELEQQTAQNALLLEG

-1257 AAEAMASQV
+1257 AAEAMASTV

-1279 LRSAASSVQS
+1279 LRSAASSLQS
-1289 AGIGAAQSAISG
+1289 MGGGTASS
-1301 RSGESARSTNVTI
+1301 RSGGSARSTNVTI

-1323 SASPSAIRAAT
+1323 SPSPSAIRAAT

>member
-35 SAQVERLSS
+35 SAQVEKLSS

-59 AAAEAASAAQ
+59 AAAEAASAAK

-82 YKALEKDATEA
+82 YKALEQDASEA
-93 ALNQAEALETAAS
+93 ALNQAEALETAAN
-106 KAQEAAARAAR
+106 KAQEAAARAAH

-284 VLVDNAGVTKNVAVM
+284 ILVDNAGVTKNVAVM

-324 NGIMQETAYQVG
+324 NGIMAETAYQVG

-369 ALTPLLEAVTPIVDA
+369 ALTPLLEAVTPLVDA

-418 MVTGLA
+418 MVKSLA
-424 AAFGTLQA
+424 AAFATLHA

-438 AISLAI
+438 AISLAV
-444 GALAAFAVAC
+444 GALAGIAAAC
-454 SNAKTPAEELAEE
+454 ANARSPLQELNEE
-467 LEGLKNE
+467 LEGLQDE
-474 MQTLGETSA
+474 LEQLSTSA
-483 SAEEAF
+483 GNAEQAL
-489 AVLESGTATTE
+489 AVLESGAATTDE
-500 EIAAAKKALAAAIPD
+500 LAAAKQRLAEIFPTLVVGYDSEGNVILANNDLIREQIELTKELRRLKQQEAQEVSAQAVEEAKKRRDELEGVLRQLEAEKAQLEQERAAYIAQYGQDAPNVQWYDEELAARGETLINRNLEYRQSLID
-515 VVIGY
+515 L
-520 DREGNAIL
+520 NAQ
-528 ATNDILREHIE
+528 
-539 LLRKEREE
+539 
-547 KLQSARETAK
+547 LQA
-557 ELTATAQMEEQA
+557 
-569 ARDKLERLK
+569 
-578 EEREETKAYYEDLMN
+578 
-593 QRGLYRK
+593 
-600 FVETPEMLEGYRD
+600 
-613 EALDENLRKQ
+613 
-623 AEAAQ
+623 
-628 ELEAAKL
+628 
-635 ETSKRLQ
+635 
-642 EQYALENE
+642 QYALVNE
-650 LLGERDAATQLAM
+650 SMGEADAATQLAM
-663 EHTMDLATEQ
+663 ASAMEYAA
-673 QLSGEEYL
+673 QLEMTGAEYQSY
-681 ALLQQTLADE
+681 LQTVLADE

-721 LDTAKSATEQQRA
+721 MDLSKNAAEQQRA

-754 YNKAVEELAEAY
+754 YQKAVEELTDAY
-766 DWLYPNIEQN
+766 GMYFPNVEQS
-776 IDAISDLVAQQ
+776 IDSISDLVGYE
-787 EDEAQKAVILA
+787 EDLA
-798 RNAIDGLIE
+798 RTAVESARTAIDNLIAE
-807 SQNAI
+807 QNAI

-841 GLLIDGSLPEISVP
+841 GLLIDGSLPEIPVP

-943 EEAAQQAAALQV
+943 EEAAQQAAALQY

-1017 RIQLLQREQE
+1017 RIQLMQREQE

-1114 QSIQDQKD
+1114 QNIQDQKD

-1181 QALYGEQSLEAQQA
+1181 QVLYGEQSLEAQQA

-1257 AAEAMASQV
+1257 AAETMASTV

-1279 LRSAASSVQS
+1279 LRSAASSLQS
-1289 AGIGAAQSAISG
+1289 MGGGTASG
-1301 RSGESARSTNVTI
+1301 RSGGSARSGGGVTVY
-1314 NQTNNFSGS
+1314 QTNNFSGGS
-1323 SASPSAIRAAT
+1323 SPSPSAIRAAT
-1334 KGAAQTLLKY
+1334 KTAAQTLLKY

>member
-35 SAQVERLSS
+35 SAQVEKLSS

-59 AAAEAASAAQ
+59 AAAEAASAAK

-82 YKALEKDATEA
+82 YKALEQDASEA
-93 ALNQAEALETAAS
+93 ALNQAEALETAAN
-106 KAQEAAARAAR
+106 KAQEAAARAAH

-284 VLVDNAGVTKNVAVM
+284 ILVDNAGVTKNVAVM

-324 NGIMQETAYQVG
+324 NGIMAETAYQVG

-369 ALTPLLEAVTPIVDA
+369 ALTPLLEAVTPLVDA

-418 MVTGLA
+418 MVKSLA
-424 AAFGTLQA
+424 AAFATLHA

-438 AISLAI
+438 AISLAV
-444 GALAAFAVAC
+444 GALAGIAAAC
-454 SNAKTPAEELAEE
+454 ANARSPLQELNEE
-467 LEGLKNE
+467 LEGLQDE
-474 MQTLGETSA
+474 LEQLSTSA
-483 SAEEAF
+483 GNAEQAL
-489 AVLESGTATTE
+489 AVLESGAATTDE
-500 EIAAAKKALAAAIPD
+500 LAAAKQRLAEIFPTLVVGYDSEGNVILANNDLIREQIELTKELRRLKQQEAQEVSAQAVEEAKKRRDELEGVLRQLEAEKAQLEQERAAYIAQYGQDAPNVQWYDEELAARGETLINRNLEYRQSLID
-515 VVIGY
+515 L
-520 DREGNAIL
+520 NAQ
-528 ATNDILREHIE
+528 
-539 LLRKEREE
+539 
-547 KLQSARETAK
+547 LQA
-557 ELTATAQMEEQA
+557 
-569 ARDKLERLK
+569 
-578 EEREETKAYYEDLMN
+578 
-593 QRGLYRK
+593 
-600 FVETPEMLEGYRD
+600 
-613 EALDENLRKQ
+613 
-623 AEAAQ
+623 
-628 ELEAAKL
+628 
-635 ETSKRLQ
+635 
-642 EQYALENE
+642 QYALVNE
-650 LLGERDAATQLAM
+650 SMGEADAATQLAM
-663 EHTMDLATEQ
+663 ASAMEYAA
-673 QLSGEEYL
+673 QLEMTGAEYQSY
-681 ALLQQTLADE
+681 LQTVLADE

-706 EEAAAVEELADAQDA
+706 EEAAAVEELASAQEA
-721 LDTAKSATEQQRA
+721 VDTAGSAAEQQRA

-754 YNKAVEELAEAY
+754 YQKAVEELTDAY
-766 DWLYPNIEQN
+766 GSLYPDVENN
-776 IDAISDLVAQQ
+776 IDAISRLVGVEEETAR
-787 EDEAQKAVILA
+787 AAVESA
-798 RNAIDGLIE
+798 RTAIDNLIAE
-807 SQNAI
+807 QNAI

-855 SVSSGGG
+855 SVSTGGGG

-943 EEAAQQAAALQV
+943 EEAAQQAAALQY

-1017 RIQLLQREQE
+1017 RIQLMQREQE

-1054 IEALDKLLE
+1054 IEALDRLLE
-1063 QRKRLQQEE
+1063 ERKRLQQEE

-1114 QSIQDQKD
+1114 QNIQDQKD

-1166 ELEQQNAQNALLLEG
+1166 ELEQQTAQNALLLEG

-1242 ALESALQSHFDAIVA
+1242 ALQSALQSHFDAIVA

-1289 AGIGAAQSAISG
+1289 MGGGTASS
-1301 RSGESARSTNVTI
+1301 RSGGSARSGGVTVY
-1314 NQTNNFSGS
+1314 QTNNFSGGAS
-1323 SASPSAIRAAT
+1323 RSPSAIRAAT
-1334 KGAAQTLLKY
+1334 KTAAQTLLKY

>member
-106 KAQEAAARAAR
+106 KAQEAATRAAR

-324 NGIMQETAYQVG
+324 NGIMAETAYQVG
-336 DAARYAEEFA
+336 DAARYAEAFA

-369 ALTPLLEAVTPIVDA
+369 ALTPLLEAVTPLVDA

-403 TAGVALTAVVAGAIP
+403 AAGVALTAVVTGAIP
-418 MVTGLA
+418 MVKSLA
-424 AAFGTLQA
+424 AAFATLHA

-438 AISLAI
+438 AISLAV
-444 GALAAFAVAC
+444 GALAGIAAAC
-454 SNAKTPAEELAEE
+454 ANARSPLQELNEE
-467 LEGLKNE
+467 LEGLQDE
-474 MQTLGETSA
+474 LEQLSTSA
-483 SAEEAF
+483 GNAEQAL
-489 AVLESGTATTE
+489 AVLESGAATTDE
-500 EIAAAKKALAAAIPD
+500 LAAAKQRLAEIFPTLVVGYDSEGNVILANNDLIREQIELTKELRRLKQQEAQEVSAQAVEEAKKRRDELEGVLRQLEAEKAQLEQERAAYIAQYGQDAPNVQWYDEELAARGETLINRNLEYRQSLID
-515 VVIGY
+515 L
-520 DREGNAIL
+520 NAQ
-528 ATNDILREHIE
+528 
-539 LLRKEREE
+539 
-547 KLQSARETAK
+547 LQA
-557 ELTATAQMEEQA
+557 
-569 ARDKLERLK
+569 
-578 EEREETKAYYEDLMN
+578 
-593 QRGLYRK
+593 
-600 FVETPEMLEGYRD
+600 
-613 EALDENLRKQ
+613 
-623 AEAAQ
+623 
-628 ELEAAKL
+628 
-635 ETSKRLQ
+635 
-642 EQYALENE
+642 QYALVNE
-650 LLGERDAATQLAM
+650 SLGEADAATQLAM
-663 EHTMDLATEQ
+663 ASAMEYAA
-673 QLSGEEYL
+673 QLEMTGAEYQSY
-681 ALLQQTLADE
+681 LQTVLADE
-691 EQMAAYREEAAAAAR
+691 QQMAAYREEAAAAAR
-706 EEAAAVEELADAQDA
+706 EEAAAVEELASAQEA
-721 LDTAKSATEQQRA
+721 VDTAGSAAEQQRA

-754 YNKAVEELAEAY
+754 YQKAVEELTDAY
-766 DWLYPNIEQN
+766 GMYFPNVEQS
-776 IDAISDLVAQQ
+776 IDSISDLVGYE
-787 EDEAQKAVILA
+787 EDLA
-798 RNAIDGLIE
+798 RTAVESARTAIDNLIAE
-807 SQNAI
+807 QNAI

-841 GLLIDGSLPEISVP
+841 GLLIDSSLPEIPVP

-943 EEAAQQAAALQV
+943 EEAAQQAAALQY

-1017 RIQLLQREQE
+1017 RIQLMQREQE

-1114 QSIQDQKD
+1114 QNIQDQKD

-1181 QALYGEQSLEAQQA
+1181 QVLYGEQSLEAQQA

-1257 AAEAMASQV
+1257 AAETMASTV

-1279 LRSAASSVQS
+1279 LRSAASSLQS
-1289 AGIGAAQSAISG
+1289 MGGGTASS
-1301 RSGESARSTNVTI
+1301 RSGGSARSTNVTI

-1323 SASPSAIRAAT
+1323 SPSPSAIRAAT

>member
-1 MPETIADELL
+1 
-11 VNIRLKTE
+11 
-19 ALEEGLAQMR
+19 
-29 SLLAKS
+29 
-35 SAQVERLSS
+35 
-44 AQAKAAEAAAQAQAK
+44 
-59 AAAEAASAAQ
+59 
-69 KEAERLKAAYDAA
+69 
-82 YKALEKDATEA
+82 
-93 ALNQAEALETAAS
+93 
-106 KAQEAAARAAR
+106 
-117 EQVVAEQDAQTARIT
+117 
-132 AIRAAE
+132 
-138 AESKRASEEA
+138 
-148 ARAAE
+148 
-153 EAAER
+153 
-158 TKQAQA
+158 
-164 QVAAAATA
+164 
-172 AFAGIV
+172 
-178 LAIRGAIEAANEYN
+178 
-192 NAMVGLN
+192 MVGLN

-245 EAVDMLER
+245 EAVQMLER

-284 VLVDNAGVTKNVAVM
+284 ILVDNAGVTKNVAVM

-313 LTQAEKRQAEY
+313 LTQAERRQAEY

-369 ALTPLLEAVTPIVDA
+369 ALTPLLEAVTPLVDA

-454 SNAKTPAEELAEE
+454 TNAKTPAEELAEE

-474 MQTLGETSA
+474 MQTLGEASA

-520 DREGNAIL
+520 DNEGNAIL

-539 LLRKEREE
+539 LLRKEREA
-547 KLQSARETAK
+547 KLQSARAAAQEMAD
-557 ELTATAQMEEQA
+557 TAQLEVEAAQYRLDVLREERAETEQYYADMLKYAQNYSEEQRA
-569 ARDKLERLK
+569 LLES
-578 EEREETKAYYEDLMN
+578 
-593 QRGLYRK
+593 
-600 FVETPEMLEGYRD
+600 YRD
-613 EALDENLRKQ
+613 DALQQNTQAQ

-628 ELEAAKL
+628 ELADARMQASLK
-635 ETSKRLQ
+635 LQ

-663 EHTMDLATEQ
+663 EHTMELATQQ

-691 EQMAAYREEAAAAAR
+691 QQMAAYREEAAAAAR

-798 RNAIDGLIE
+798 RNAIDGLIK

-841 GLLIDGSLPEISVP
+841 GLLIDSSLPEISVP

-943 EEAAQQAAALQV
+943 EEAAQQAAALQY

-1017 RIQLLQREQE
+1017 RIQLMQREQE

-1114 QSIQDQKD
+1114 QNIQDQKD

-1166 ELEQQNAQNALLLEG
+1166 ELEQQTAQNALLLEG
-1181 QALYGEQSLEAQQA
+1181 QVLYGEQSLEAQQA

-1257 AAEAMASQV
+1257 AAETMASTV

-1279 LRSAASSVQS
+1279 LRSAASSLQS
-1289 AGIGAAQSAISG
+1289 MGIGAAQGAISG
-1301 RSGESARSTNVTI
+1301 RSGGSARSTNVTI

-1323 SASPSAIRAAT
+1323 SPSPSAIRAAT

>member
-82 YKALEKDATEA
+82 YKALEQDASEA
-93 ALNQAEALETAAS
+93 ALAQAEALETAAS
-106 KAQEAAARAAR
+106 KAQEAATRAAR

-336 DAARYAEEFA
+336 DAARYAEAFA

-369 ALTPLLEAVTPIVDA
+369 ALTPLVQILTPLADA
-384 LAGWIERN
+384 LAWVIEKF
-392 PELTAGIVAAT
+392 PGVSAGATAALTAM
-403 TAGVALTAVVAGAIP
+403 VALTAVVAGAIP
-418 MVTGLA
+418 MVKSLA
-424 AAFGTLQA
+424 AAFATLHA
-432 SMGVVG
+432 SLGVVG
-438 AISLAI
+438 AISLAV
-444 GALAAFAVAC
+444 GALAGIAAAC
-454 SNAKTPAEELAEE
+454 ANARSPLQELNEE
-467 LEGLKNE
+467 LEGLQDE
-474 MQTLGETSA
+474 LEQLSTSA
-483 SAEEAF
+483 GNAEQAL
-489 AVLESGTATTE
+489 AVLESGAATTDE
-500 EIAAAKKALAAAIPD
+500 LAAAKQRLAEIFPTLVVGYDSEGNVILANNDLIREQIELTKELRRLKQQEAQEVSAQAVEEAKKRRDELEGVLRQLEAEKAQLEQERAAYIAQYGQDAPNVQWYDEELAARGETLINRNLEYRQSLID
-515 VVIGY
+515 L
-520 DREGNAIL
+520 NAQ
-528 ATNDILREHIE
+528 
-539 LLRKEREE
+539 
-547 KLQSARETAK
+547 LQA
-557 ELTATAQMEEQA
+557 
-569 ARDKLERLK
+569 
-578 EEREETKAYYEDLMN
+578 
-593 QRGLYRK
+593 
-600 FVETPEMLEGYRD
+600 
-613 EALDENLRKQ
+613 
-623 AEAAQ
+623 
-628 ELEAAKL
+628 
-635 ETSKRLQ
+635 
-642 EQYALENE
+642 QYALVNE
-650 LLGERDAATQLAM
+650 SMGEADAATQLAM
-663 EHTMDLATEQ
+663 ASAMEYAA
-673 QLSGEEYL
+673 QLEMTGAEYQSY
-681 ALLQQTLADE
+681 LQTVLADE
-691 EQMAAYREEAAAAAR
+691 QQMAAYREEAAAAAR
-706 EEAAAVEELADAQDA
+706 EEAAAVEELASAQEA
-721 LDTAKSATEQQRA
+721 VDTAGSAAEQQRA

-754 YNKAVEELAEAY
+754 YQKAVEELTDAY
-766 DWLYPNIEQN
+766 GNLYPDVENN
-776 IDAISDLVAQQ
+776 IDAISRLVGVEEETAR
-787 EDEAQKAVILA
+787 AAVESA
-798 RNAIDGLIE
+798 RTAIDNLIAVQ
-807 SQNAI
+807 SAI
-812 IQLETASAEAKA
+812 IQSAEATAQAKA
-824 EAVSL
+824 EAVSY
-829 ISVLSQL
+829 IQVLSQL

-855 SVSSGGG
+855 SVSTGGGG

-943 EEAAQQAAALQV
+943 EEAAQQAAALQY

-1027 AMQESISAQIS
+1027 AMQEGISAQIS

-1114 QSIQDQKD
+1114 QNIQDQKD

-1181 QALYGEQSLEAQQA
+1181 QVLYGEQSLEAQQA

-1242 ALESALQSHFDAIVA
+1242 ALQSALQSHFDAIVA
-1257 AAEAMASQV
+1257 AAEAMASTV

-1279 LRSAASSVQS
+1279 LRSAASSLQS
-1289 AGIGAAQSAISG
+1289 MGIGAAQGAISG
-1301 RSGESARSTNVTI
+1301 RSGGSARSTNVTI

-1323 SASPSAIRAAT
+1323 SPSPSAIRAAT